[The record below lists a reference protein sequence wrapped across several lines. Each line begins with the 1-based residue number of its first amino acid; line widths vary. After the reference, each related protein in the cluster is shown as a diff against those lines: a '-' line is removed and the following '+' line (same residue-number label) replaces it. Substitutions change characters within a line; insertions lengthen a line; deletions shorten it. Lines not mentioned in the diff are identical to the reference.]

1 MKLLNGKYK
10 IRNRIMAAFLAV
22 TMLLTLVPTGQM
34 QVYAAGEGKVNVDSF
49 TVKVNGVPLENV
61 TEIKEGDKVLI
72 LCNWSLDDSDKTVDT
87 YKVDLSPM
95 LSNLKLVAGTPAT
108 VYDSELGAVG
118 TVTIDENGVAT
129 YVFTNDKF
137 LESTSRTGSS
147 TYDGVVT
154 STDKKND
161 NGKDVTFGIGTTK
174 KTVKYY
180 ADQKTSELNVQKSKS
195 SSAMLEN
202 GKLYQTF
209 EVTLSAKDGIVKG
222 ITLEDIAG
230 LGLTNL
236 SELKIKTVNGS
247 DVGVTVG
254 TSCSDMAQLNAV
266 LQGAVLAAG
275 ESITISYKMEVN
287 PSIYDKTSD
296 IEAFGNVVKAQ
307 YKDNRDNDKEK
318 ESNKVY
324 AEAKGPEMSKNS
336 VGDYDKTTGII
347 TWKVTVRLNDY
358 LEDFQKSGK
367 SIEDYITDI
376 VETPGT
382 GLEPAVKLTGI
393 TEESEGVY
401 SIVYTTAVTDEYKQ
415 RLENG
420 SYTFKNTI
428 TAKVNGTDVKASA
441 DKTVNAD
448 NRIEKT
454 CTGFDSTTRTLTWN
468 VTLNIPDN
476 VTDVVIRD
484 YVQEA
489 DRHVLQ
495 PTVTY
500 AGTTIVNSDTI
511 VDSSIVKSWESAWQ
525 GYSMALTDAFVSS
538 HAGQP
543 VTFTYTTVIQDGYVW
558 NNQTEFTNKAHLSY
572 KDAVLGDQNQE
583 ATATW
588 KDVNKQGIVLT
599 KKAIADNDKDSITYE
614 VKVDLSEMAS
624 LAAGDTVTITDVLP
638 DIMKF
643 DGNVTAK
650 LVYIHQ
656 YWEDSNHGSVSVTV
670 SDVTGANA
678 KDFSFTVTEQ
688 MVNAVADGKA
698 ATDWYKPTVII
709 SYTASIAD
717 ERSFVSAGKKESI
730 TNTVTGKKG
739 ETSLGTASATAELTP
754 KTVVKKTATYTADS
768 APDIKYEI
776 EINPNALTL
785 STNGKLTG
793 EDHLGTA
800 LTYNDDVEITEV
812 STGTVLTRGT
822 DYTVSISSD
831 KKKMI
836 VVVPDGKHLKLTYTA
851 KLNLRTYADETKNEH
866 LTDENSYNEF
876 SLSGFSSDQTKDRKS
891 YNQVAYTPKH
901 QTVSET
907 GSVTIKKFWT
917 NNGTYTALAG
927 SEFKIVQ
934 ASYDS
939 ATGKMVDGTV
949 IKDNI
954 VVGVDGTIKVEN
966 LRKDRIYALYE
977 TKAKEGFARRTD
989 PYYFIIDDDNS
1000 VTLPSGV
1007 IIEKF
1012 VEEENELEYE
1022 NQLEAKL
1029 TLTKA
1034 VENVE
1039 WDEVK
1044 NDITF
1049 TVKKGDLVVATISG
1063 ADMQKTGNG
1072 YETTI
1077 KQLEAGEYTI
1087 VETIATS
1094 GKTPKTITYKIDNSA
1109 VKSGQEVTGI
1119 VLTAGGTGTVTFTN
1133 TYEVKKGSLEITKT
1147 VTGDRNW
1154 EQVKN
1159 TMSFKVTDET
1169 GAEITG
1175 SPVAGTA
1182 FTETTPGSG
1191 IYHYVFNGL
1200 TAGKTYTVTE
1210 VLTGEDAAY
1219 ARTTTYTGAA
1229 SGTGET
1235 AVSAPISNAANV
1247 VVAFTNT
1254 YTKLQGSL
1262 EITKTVTGDRNWE
1275 QVKNT
1280 MSFKVTDET
1289 GAEITGSP
1297 VAGTAFTETTPG
1309 SGIYHYVFNGLTA
1322 GKTYTVTE
1330 VLTGED
1336 AAYARTTTYTGAASG
1351 TGETAVSAPISN
1363 AANVVVAFTNT
1374 YTKLQG
1380 SLEITKTVTGDR
1392 NWEQVKNTMSFK
1404 VTDETGAEIT
1414 GSPVAGTAFTETTP
1428 GSGIYHYVFNGL
1440 TAGKTY
1446 TVTEVLTGEDAAYAR
1461 TTTYTAAAS
1470 GTGETAVSTPINN
1483 TANTVVAFTNA
1494 YTAKTGEIEVTKKF
1508 GGSELPSNFETV
1520 TLTVENEA
1528 GTVVGS
1534 KTLAE
1539 IRSAAAAGTEGYAV
1553 TGSGAGAVYTW
1564 TLKDL
1569 PYGKYKVTETV
1580 TAANGYQCTARYQI
1594 NATAEKNY
1602 DGTVKPEVTV
1612 GAATQ
1617 KMAFTNTYTKLQG
1630 SLEITKT
1637 VTGDRNW
1644 EQVKNT
1650 MSFKVMDE
1658 TGAEITG
1665 SPVAGI
1671 AFTETTPGS
1680 GIYHY
1685 VFNGLT
1691 AGKTYTVTEVL
1702 TGEDAAYART
1712 TTYTGAASGT
1722 GETAVSAPI
1731 SNAANVVVAFTNT
1744 YTKLQG
1750 SLEITKTVTGDR
1762 NWEQVKNTMSFKVT
1776 DETGAEITGSP
1787 VAGTAFTETTPGSG
1801 IYHYVFNGLTAG
1813 KTYTVTEVLTGEDA
1827 AYARTTTYTA
1837 AAGGTG
1843 ETAVSAPISNAAN
1856 VVVAFTNAYTAKTG
1870 KIEVTK
1876 KFGGSE
1882 LPANFETVTLTV
1894 ENEAGTVVGSKTL
1907 AEIRSAAA
1915 AGTEGYAVTG
1925 SGAGAVYT
1933 WTLKD
1938 LPYGKYKVT
1947 ETVTAAN
1954 GYQCTAKYQINATAE
1969 KDYDSTAKPEVT
1981 VGAATQ
1987 KVVFTN
1993 AYTKLQGSLEITKT
2007 VTGDRNWEQVKNTMT
2022 FKVTDETGAE
2032 ITGSPV
2038 AGTAFT
2044 ETTPGSGIYHYVF
2057 NGLTAGK
2064 TYTVTEVLTGED
2076 AAYARTTT
2084 YTAAAGGTGETAVS
2098 APINNTANTVVAFT
2112 NAYTAKTGEIEVT
2125 KKFGG
2130 SELPSNFE
2138 TVTLTVE
2145 NEAGTVVGSKTL
2157 AEIRS
2162 AAAAGTEGYA
2172 VTGSGAG
2179 AVYTWTLKDLPY
2191 GKYTVTETVTAA
2203 NGYQCTARYQINAT
2217 AEKNYDGTVKPEV
2230 TVGAATQKVAFTNTY
2245 TKLQG
2250 SLEITKT
2257 VTGDRNWEQ
2266 VKNTMSFKVTDE
2278 TGAEITGSPV
2288 AGTAFTETTPGSGI
2302 YHYVFNGL
2310 TAGKTYT
2317 VTEVLTGEDAAYAR
2331 TTTYTAAAGGT
2342 GETAVSAPISNAANV
2357 VVAFTN
2363 TYTKKAGKLVI
2374 TKSVAGNVDKAKAE
2388 AAISF
2393 KVTRTAD
2400 GTSKTYKLSD
2410 FTYDTAGKIWKLELD
2425 TAPGGYQV
2433 EETRNVVGG
2442 FTLKKVQYEVDA
2454 SGKVD
2459 GSSVQVQVNDG
2470 ASIKVAFEN
2479 TYEKKTTTPS
2489 NPTTPP
2495 VTPTTPPSPQPPEPT
2510 PTDPGTPGTGDN
2522 SNLAFW
2528 FILFAV
2534 SGMGLVALAI
2544 SEKKNKKKQ

>member
-1247 VVAFTNT
+1247 VVAFTN
-1254 YTKLQGSL
+1254 
-1262 EITKTVTGDRNWE
+1262 
-1275 QVKNT
+1275 
-1280 MSFKVTDET
+1280 
-1289 GAEITGSP
+1289 
-1297 VAGTAFTETTPG
+1297 
-1309 SGIYHYVFNGLTA
+1309 
-1322 GKTYTVTE
+1322 
-1330 VLTGED
+1330 
-1336 AAYARTTTYTGAASG
+1336 
-1351 TGETAVSAPISN
+1351 
-1363 AANVVVAFTNT
+1363 
-1374 YTKLQG
+1374 
-1380 SLEITKTVTGDR
+1380 
-1392 NWEQVKNTMSFK
+1392 
-1404 VTDETGAEIT
+1404 
-1414 GSPVAGTAFTETTP
+1414 
-1428 GSGIYHYVFNGL
+1428 
-1440 TAGKTY
+1440 
-1446 TVTEVLTGEDAAYAR
+1446 
-1461 TTTYTAAAS
+1461 
-1470 GTGETAVSTPINN
+1470 
-1483 TANTVVAFTNA
+1483 
-1494 YTAKTGEIEVTKKF
+1494 
-1508 GGSELPSNFETV
+1508 
-1520 TLTVENEA
+1520 
-1528 GTVVGS
+1528 
-1534 KTLAE
+1534 
-1539 IRSAAAAGTEGYAV
+1539 
-1553 TGSGAGAVYTW
+1553 
-1564 TLKDL
+1564 
-1569 PYGKYKVTETV
+1569 
-1580 TAANGYQCTARYQI
+1580 
-1594 NATAEKNY
+1594 
-1602 DGTVKPEVTV
+1602 
-1612 GAATQ
+1612 
-1617 KMAFTNTYTKLQG
+1617 
-1630 SLEITKT
+1630 
-1637 VTGDRNW
+1637 
-1644 EQVKNT
+1644 
-1650 MSFKVMDE
+1650 
-1658 TGAEITG
+1658 
-1665 SPVAGI
+1665 
-1671 AFTETTPGS
+1671 
-1680 GIYHY
+1680 
-1685 VFNGLT
+1685 
-1691 AGKTYTVTEVL
+1691 
-1702 TGEDAAYART
+1702 
-1712 TTYTGAASGT
+1712 
-1722 GETAVSAPI
+1722 
-1731 SNAANVVVAFTNT
+1731 
-1744 YTKLQG
+1744 
-1750 SLEITKTVTGDR
+1750 
-1762 NWEQVKNTMSFKVT
+1762 
-1776 DETGAEITGSP
+1776 
-1787 VAGTAFTETTPGSG
+1787 
-1801 IYHYVFNGLTAG
+1801 
-1813 KTYTVTEVLTGEDA
+1813 
-1827 AYARTTTYTA
+1827 
-1837 AAGGTG
+1837 
-1843 ETAVSAPISNAAN
+1843 
-1856 VVVAFTNAYTAKTG
+1856 AYTAKTG

>member
-1 MKLLNGKYK
+1 MKLLNGTYK

-161 NGKDVTFGIGTTK
+161 NGKDVPFGIGTTK

-180 ADQKTSELNVQKSKS
+180 ADQKTSELNVQKSRP
-195 SSAMLEN
+195 SSAVMEN

-230 LGLTNL
+230 SGLTNL

-254 TSCSDMAQLNAV
+254 TAYSDMAQLNAA

-275 ESITISYKMEVN
+275 ESITISYKMEVD
-287 PSIYDKTSD
+287 PSIYTETSN
-296 IEAFGNVVKAQ
+296 IGKFGNIIKAN

-318 ESNKVY
+318 ESNLEY
-324 AEAKGPEMSKNS
+324 ADAKGPEMSKTAT
-336 VGDYDKTTGII
+336 DYDETTGVI
-347 TWKVTVRLNDY
+347 TWKVTIRLNDY

-367 SIEDYITDI
+367 SIENYITDI

-382 GLEPAVKLTGI
+382 GLNQAVKLTGI

-401 SIVYTTAVTDEYKQ
+401 SIVYTTSVTDEYKR

-448 NRIEKT
+448 KWIEKT
-454 CTGFDSTTRTLTWN
+454 CIGFDDTTRTLTWD
-468 VTLNIPDN
+468 VTLNIPND

-484 YVQEA
+484 YVQDA

-500 AGTTIVNSDTI
+500 AGTTIVNSGTI

-538 HAGQP
+538 HAGQLI
-543 VTFTYTTVIQDGYVW
+543 TFTYTSVIPDGYVW

-572 KDAVLGDQNQE
+572 KDAVLGNQNQE
-583 ATATW
+583 VEATW

-599 KKAIADNDKDSITYE
+599 KKAIADNDKDSIAYE

-643 DGNVTAK
+643 DGNATAK

-656 YWEDSNHGSVSVTV
+656 YWEDSNPGSVSVTV

-688 MVNAVADGKA
+688 MVNAVADGKT

-768 APDIKYEI
+768 APDIEYEI

-800 LTYNDDVEITEV
+800 LTYNDDIKITEV

-851 KLNLRTYADETKNEH
+851 KLNLRTYADETKNEY

-934 ASYDS
+934 VSYDA

-1000 VTLPSGV
+1000 VTLPSGIV
-1007 IIEKF
+1007 IKKF
-1012 VEEENELEYE
+1012 VEEENELKYE
-1022 NQLEAKL
+1022 NQLEAKI

-1034 VENVE
+1034 VENEE

-1109 VKSGQEVTGI
+1109 VKSGQEASGI
-1119 VLTAGGTGTVTFTN
+1119 VLTAGGTNTVAFTN

-1210 VLTGEDAAY
+1210 VLTGENTAYTRTTTYTAQTSGTGETAVSAPISDTANSVVAFINTYTAKTGEIEVTKKFGGSELPSNFETVTLTVENEAGTVVGSKTLAEIRSAAEAGTEGYAVTGSGAGAVYTWTLKDLPYGKYKVTETVTAANGYQCTAKYQINATAEKNYDGTVKPEVTVGAATQKVAFTNTYTKLQGSLEITKTVTGDRNWEQVKNTMSFKVTDETGAEITGSPVAGTAFTETTPGSGIYHYVFNGLTAGKTYTVTEVLIGEDAAY
-1219 ARTTTYTGAA
+1219 ARTTTYTAAA

-1235 AVSAPISNAANV
+1235 AVSAPISNATNV
-1247 VVAFTNT
+1247 VVAFTNAYTAKTGEIEVTKKFGGSELPSNFETVTLTVENEAGTVVGSKTLAEIRSAAEAGTEGYAVTGSGAGAVYTWTLKDLPYGKYKVTETVTAANGYQCTAKYQINATAEKNYDGTVKPEVTVGAATQKVAFTNT

-1336 AAYARTTTYTGAASG
+1336 AAYARTTTYTGAAGG
-1351 TGETAVSAPISN
+1351 TGETAVSAPIS
-1363 AANVVVAFTNT
+1363 
-1374 YTKLQG
+1374 
-1380 SLEITKTVTGDR
+1380 
-1392 NWEQVKNTMSFK
+1392 
-1404 VTDETGAEIT
+1404 
-1414 GSPVAGTAFTETTP
+1414 
-1428 GSGIYHYVFNGL
+1428 
-1440 TAGKTY
+1440 
-1446 TVTEVLTGEDAAYAR
+1446 
-1461 TTTYTAAAS
+1461 
-1470 GTGETAVSTPINN
+1470 N

-1539 IRSAAAAGTEGYAV
+1539 IRSAAE
-1553 TGSGAGAVYTW
+1553 
-1564 TLKDL
+1564 
-1569 PYGKYKVTETV
+1569 
-1580 TAANGYQCTARYQI
+1580 
-1594 NATAEKNY
+1594 
-1602 DGTVKPEVTV
+1602 
-1612 GAATQ
+1612 
-1617 KMAFTNTYTKLQG
+1617 
-1630 SLEITKT
+1630 
-1637 VTGDRNW
+1637 
-1644 EQVKNT
+1644 
-1650 MSFKVMDE
+1650 
-1658 TGAEITG
+1658 
-1665 SPVAGI
+1665 
-1671 AFTETTPGS
+1671 
-1680 GIYHY
+1680 
-1685 VFNGLT
+1685 
-1691 AGKTYTVTEVL
+1691 
-1702 TGEDAAYART
+1702 
-1712 TTYTGAASGT
+1712 
-1722 GETAVSAPI
+1722 
-1731 SNAANVVVAFTNT
+1731 
-1744 YTKLQG
+1744 
-1750 SLEITKTVTGDR
+1750 
-1762 NWEQVKNTMSFKVT
+1762 
-1776 DETGAEITGSP
+1776 
-1787 VAGTAFTETTPGSG
+1787 
-1801 IYHYVFNGLTAG
+1801 
-1813 KTYTVTEVLTGEDA
+1813 
-1827 AYARTTTYTA
+1827 
-1837 AAGGTG
+1837 
-1843 ETAVSAPISNAAN
+1843 
-1856 VVVAFTNAYTAKTG
+1856 
-1870 KIEVTK
+1870 
-1876 KFGGSE
+1876 
-1882 LPANFETVTLTV
+1882 
-1894 ENEAGTVVGSKTL
+1894 
-1907 AEIRSAAA
+1907 

-1954 GYQCTAKYQINATAE
+1954 GYQCTAK
-1969 KDYDSTAKPEVT
+1969 
-1981 VGAATQ
+1981 
-1987 KVVFTN
+1987 
-1993 AYTKLQGSLEITKT
+1993 
-2007 VTGDRNWEQVKNTMT
+2007 
-2022 FKVTDETGAE
+2022 
-2032 ITGSPV
+2032 
-2038 AGTAFT
+2038 
-2044 ETTPGSGIYHYVF
+2044 
-2057 NGLTAGK
+2057 
-2064 TYTVTEVLTGED
+2064 
-2076 AAYARTTT
+2076 
-2084 YTAAAGGTGETAVS
+2084 
-2098 APINNTANTVVAFT
+2098 
-2112 NAYTAKTGEIEVT
+2112 
-2125 KKFGG
+2125 
-2130 SELPSNFE
+2130 
-2138 TVTLTVE
+2138 
-2145 NEAGTVVGSKTL
+2145 
-2157 AEIRS
+2157 
-2162 AAAAGTEGYA
+2162 
-2172 VTGSGAG
+2172 
-2179 AVYTWTLKDLPY
+2179 
-2191 GKYTVTETVTAA
+2191 
-2203 NGYQCTARYQINAT
+2203 YQINAT

-2342 GETAVSAPISNAANV
+2342 GETAVSAPISNGANV

-2393 KVTRTAD
+2393 KVTKTAD

-2433 EETRNVVGG
+2433 EETRNAVGG

-2459 GSSVQVQVNDG
+2459 GSSVQVQIYDG
-2470 ASIKVAFEN
+2470 ASTKVAFEN

-2489 NPTTPP
+2489 NPMTPP

-2522 SNLAFW
+2522 SNLALW

-2534 SGMGLVALAI
+2534 SGMGLSALAI
-2544 SEKKNKKKQ
+2544 SDKKNKKKQ

>member
-49 TVKVNGVPLENV
+49 AVKVNGVPLENV

-154 STDKKND
+154 SADKKND
-161 NGKDVTFGIGTTK
+161 NGKDVPFGIGTTK

-336 VGDYDKTTGII
+336 VGEYDKTTGII

-441 DKTVNAD
+441 DKTVNVG

-543 VTFTYTTVIQDGYVW
+543 VTFTYTTVIPDGYVW

-572 KDAVLGDQNQE
+572 KDAVLGEQNQE
-583 ATATW
+583 AEATW
-588 KDVNKQGIVLT
+588 KDMNKQGIVLT
-599 KKAIADNDKDSITYE
+599 KKAIADNDKDSIAYE

-643 DGNVTAK
+643 DGNATAR
-650 LVYIHQ
+650 LVYIHKH
-656 YWEDSNHGSVSVTV
+656 WEDSNPGAVSVIT

-678 KDFSFTVTEQ
+678 KDFSFIVTEQ
-688 MVNAVADGKA
+688 MVNAVADGKT

-776 EINPNALTL
+776 EINPNELTL

-1063 ADMQKTGNG
+1063 ADMQKKGNG

-1087 VETIATS
+1087 VENIATS

-1109 VKSGQEVTGI
+1109 VKSGQEASGI

-1210 VLTGEDAAY
+1210 VLA
-1219 ARTTTYTGAA
+1219 
-1229 SGTGET
+1229 
-1235 AVSAPISNAANV
+1235 
-1247 VVAFTNT
+1247 
-1254 YTKLQGSL
+1254 
-1262 EITKTVTGDRNWE
+1262 
-1275 QVKNT
+1275 
-1280 MSFKVTDET
+1280 
-1289 GAEITGSP
+1289 
-1297 VAGTAFTETTPG
+1297 
-1309 SGIYHYVFNGLTA
+1309 
-1322 GKTYTVTE
+1322 
-1330 VLTGED
+1330 
-1336 AAYARTTTYTGAASG
+1336 
-1351 TGETAVSAPISN
+1351 
-1363 AANVVVAFTNT
+1363 
-1374 YTKLQG
+1374 
-1380 SLEITKTVTGDR
+1380 
-1392 NWEQVKNTMSFK
+1392 
-1404 VTDETGAEIT
+1404 
-1414 GSPVAGTAFTETTP
+1414 
-1428 GSGIYHYVFNGL
+1428 
-1440 TAGKTY
+1440 
-1446 TVTEVLTGEDAAYAR
+1446 
-1461 TTTYTAAAS
+1461 
-1470 GTGETAVSTPINN
+1470 
-1483 TANTVVAFTNA
+1483 
-1494 YTAKTGEIEVTKKF
+1494 
-1508 GGSELPSNFETV
+1508 
-1520 TLTVENEA
+1520 
-1528 GTVVGS
+1528 
-1534 KTLAE
+1534 
-1539 IRSAAAAGTEGYAV
+1539 
-1553 TGSGAGAVYTW
+1553 
-1564 TLKDL
+1564 
-1569 PYGKYKVTETV
+1569 
-1580 TAANGYQCTARYQI
+1580 
-1594 NATAEKNY
+1594 
-1602 DGTVKPEVTV
+1602 
-1612 GAATQ
+1612 
-1617 KMAFTNTYTKLQG
+1617 
-1630 SLEITKT
+1630 
-1637 VTGDRNW
+1637 
-1644 EQVKNT
+1644 
-1650 MSFKVMDE
+1650 
-1658 TGAEITG
+1658 
-1665 SPVAGI
+1665 
-1671 AFTETTPGS
+1671 
-1680 GIYHY
+1680 
-1685 VFNGLT
+1685 
-1691 AGKTYTVTEVL
+1691 
-1702 TGEDAAYART
+1702 
-1712 TTYTGAASGT
+1712 
-1722 GETAVSAPI
+1722 
-1731 SNAANVVVAFTNT
+1731 
-1744 YTKLQG
+1744 
-1750 SLEITKTVTGDR
+1750 
-1762 NWEQVKNTMSFKVT
+1762 
-1776 DETGAEITGSP
+1776 
-1787 VAGTAFTETTPGSG
+1787 
-1801 IYHYVFNGLTAG
+1801 
-1813 KTYTVTEVLTGEDA
+1813 
-1827 AYARTTTYTA
+1827 
-1837 AAGGTG
+1837 
-1843 ETAVSAPISNAAN
+1843 
-1856 VVVAFTNAYTAKTG
+1856 
-1870 KIEVTK
+1870 
-1876 KFGGSE
+1876 
-1882 LPANFETVTLTV
+1882 
-1894 ENEAGTVVGSKTL
+1894 
-1907 AEIRSAAA
+1907 
-1915 AGTEGYAVTG
+1915 
-1925 SGAGAVYT
+1925 
-1933 WTLKD
+1933 
-1938 LPYGKYKVT
+1938 
-1947 ETVTAAN
+1947 
-1954 GYQCTAKYQINATAE
+1954 
-1969 KDYDSTAKPEVT
+1969 
-1981 VGAATQ
+1981 
-1987 KVVFTN
+1987 
-1993 AYTKLQGSLEITKT
+1993 
-2007 VTGDRNWEQVKNTMT
+2007 
-2022 FKVTDETGAE
+2022 
-2032 ITGSPV
+2032 
-2038 AGTAFT
+2038 
-2044 ETTPGSGIYHYVF
+2044 
-2057 NGLTAGK
+2057 
-2064 TYTVTEVLTGED
+2064 GED

-2162 AAAAGTEGYA
+2162 AAEAGTEGYA

-2363 TYTKKAGKLVI
+2363 AYTAKTGEIEVTKKFGGSELPSNFETVTLTVENEAGTVVGTKTLAEIRSAAAAGTEGYAVTGSGAGAVYTWTLKDLPYGKYKVTETVTAANGYQCTARYQINATAEKHYDGTVKPEVTVGAATQKMAFTNTYTKLQGSLEITKTVTGDRNWEQVKNTMSFKVTDESGAEITGSPVAGTALTETTPGSGIYHYVFNGLTAGKTYTVTEVLTGEDAAYARTTTYTAAAGGTGETAVSAPISNTANVVVAFTNTYTKLQGSLEITKTVTGDRNWEQVKNTMSFKVTDETGAEITGSPVAGTAFTETTPGSGIYHYVFNGLTAGKTYTVTEVLTGEDAAYARTTTYTAAAGGTGETAVSAPISNGANVVVAFTNTYTKKTGKLVI

-2433 EETRNVVGG
+2433 EETRNAVGG

-2479 TYEKKTTTPS
+2479 TYVKKTTTPS

-2522 SNLAFW
+2522 SNLALW
-2528 FILFAV
+2528 FILFVV
-2534 SGMGLVALAI
+2534 SGMGLAALAI

>member
-49 TVKVNGVPLENV
+49 AVKVNGVPLENV

-154 STDKKND
+154 SADKKND
-161 NGKDVTFGIGTTK
+161 NGKDVPFGIGTTK

-336 VGDYDKTTGII
+336 VGEYDKTTGII

-367 SIEDYITDI
+367 SIEEYITDI

-441 DKTVNAD
+441 DKTVNVG

-543 VTFTYTTVIQDGYVW
+543 VTFTYTTVIPDGYVW

-583 ATATW
+583 AEATW
-588 KDVNKQGIVLT
+588 KDMNKQGIVLT
-599 KKAIADNDKDSITYE
+599 KKAIADNDKDSIAYE

-643 DGNVTAK
+643 DGNATAR
-650 LVYIHQ
+650 LVYIHKH
-656 YWEDSNHGSVSVTV
+656 WEDSNPGAVSVIT

-678 KDFSFTVTEQ
+678 KDFSFIVTEQ
-688 MVNAVADGKA
+688 MVNAVADGKT

-776 EINPNALTL
+776 EINPNELTL

-1063 ADMQKTGNG
+1063 ADMQKKGNG

-1077 KQLEAGEYTI
+1077 KQLEAGEYT
-1087 VETIATS
+1087 VTETIAVG
-1094 GKTPKTITYKIDNSA
+1094 GKSPETVTYKVGVTA
-1109 VKSGQEVTGI
+1109 AKTGQEATGI
-1119 VLTAGGTGTVTFTN
+1119 VLTAGGTGTVAFTN

-1154 EQVKN
+1154 EQVK
-1159 TMSFKVTDET
+1159 D
-1169 GAEITG
+1169 
-1175 SPVAGTA
+1175 
-1182 FTETTPGSG
+1182 
-1191 IYHYVFNGL
+1191 
-1200 TAGKTYTVTE
+1200 
-1210 VLTGEDAAY
+1210 
-1219 ARTTTYTGAA
+1219 
-1229 SGTGET
+1229 
-1235 AVSAPISNAANV
+1235 
-1247 VVAFTNT
+1247 
-1254 YTKLQGSL
+1254 
-1262 EITKTVTGDRNWE
+1262 
-1275 QVKNT
+1275 
-1280 MSFKVTDET
+1280 
-1289 GAEITGSP
+1289 
-1297 VAGTAFTETTPG
+1297 
-1309 SGIYHYVFNGLTA
+1309 
-1322 GKTYTVTE
+1322 
-1330 VLTGED
+1330 
-1336 AAYARTTTYTGAASG
+1336 
-1351 TGETAVSAPISN
+1351 
-1363 AANVVVAFTNT
+1363 
-1374 YTKLQG
+1374 
-1380 SLEITKTVTGDR
+1380 
-1392 NWEQVKNTMSFK
+1392 
-1404 VTDETGAEIT
+1404 
-1414 GSPVAGTAFTETTP
+1414 
-1428 GSGIYHYVFNGL
+1428 
-1440 TAGKTY
+1440 
-1446 TVTEVLTGEDAAYAR
+1446 
-1461 TTTYTAAAS
+1461 
-1470 GTGETAVSTPINN
+1470 
-1483 TANTVVAFTNA
+1483 
-1494 YTAKTGEIEVTKKF
+1494 
-1508 GGSELPSNFETV
+1508 
-1520 TLTVENEA
+1520 
-1528 GTVVGS
+1528 
-1534 KTLAE
+1534 
-1539 IRSAAAAGTEGYAV
+1539 
-1553 TGSGAGAVYTW
+1553 
-1564 TLKDL
+1564 
-1569 PYGKYKVTETV
+1569 
-1580 TAANGYQCTARYQI
+1580 
-1594 NATAEKNY
+1594 
-1602 DGTVKPEVTV
+1602 
-1612 GAATQ
+1612 
-1617 KMAFTNTYTKLQG
+1617 
-1630 SLEITKT
+1630 
-1637 VTGDRNW
+1637 
-1644 EQVKNT
+1644 
-1650 MSFKVMDE
+1650 
-1658 TGAEITG
+1658 
-1665 SPVAGI
+1665 
-1671 AFTETTPGS
+1671 
-1680 GIYHY
+1680 
-1685 VFNGLT
+1685 
-1691 AGKTYTVTEVL
+1691 
-1702 TGEDAAYART
+1702 
-1712 TTYTGAASGT
+1712 
-1722 GETAVSAPI
+1722 
-1731 SNAANVVVAFTNT
+1731 
-1744 YTKLQG
+1744 
-1750 SLEITKTVTGDR
+1750 
-1762 NWEQVKNTMSFKVT
+1762 TMSFKVT

-1870 KIEVTK
+1870 EIEVTK

-1882 LPANFETVTLTV
+1882 LPSNFETVTLTV
-1894 ENEAGTVVGSKTL
+1894 ENEAGTVVRSKTL

-1947 ETVTAAN
+1947 ETVTAAT
-1954 GYQCTAKYQINATAE
+1954 GYQCTARYQINATAE
-1969 KDYDSTAKPEVT
+1969 KNYDGTVKPEVT

-1987 KVVFTN
+1987 KVAFTN
-1993 AYTKLQGSLEITKT
+1993 TYTKLQGSLEITKT
-2007 VTGDRNWEQVKNTMT
+2007 VTGDRNWEQVKNTMS
-2022 FKVTDETGAE
+2022 FKVTDEDGNE
-2032 ITGSPV
+2032 IPSSPV

-2057 NGLTAGK
+2057 NGLTVGK
-2064 TYTVTEVLTGED
+2064 TYTVTEVLAGED

-2191 GKYTVTETVTAA
+2191 GKYKVTETVTAA
-2203 NGYQCTARYQINAT
+2203 TGYQCTARYQINAT

-2342 GETAVSAPISNAANV
+2342 GETAVSAPINNGANVVVAFTNTYTKLQGSLEITKTVTGDRNWEQVRNTMSFKVTDESGAEITGSPVAGTAFTETTPGSGIYHYVFNGLTVGKTYTVTEVLAGEDAAYARTTTYTAAASGTGETAVSAPISNGANV

-2433 EETRNVVGG
+2433 EETRNAVGG

-2522 SNLAFW
+2522 SNLALW

-2534 SGMGLVALAI
+2534 SGMGLAALAI

>member
-1 MKLLNGKYK
+1 MKLLNGTYK

-161 NGKDVTFGIGTTK
+161 NGKDVPFGIGTTK

-180 ADQKTSELNVQKSKS
+180 ADQKTSELNVQKSRP
-195 SSAMLEN
+195 SSAVMEN

-230 LGLTNL
+230 SGLTNL

-254 TSCSDMAQLNAV
+254 TAYSDMVQLNTA

-275 ESITISYKMEVN
+275 ESITISYKMEVD
-287 PSIYDKTSD
+287 PSIYTETSN
-296 IEAFGNVVKAQ
+296 IGKFGNIIKAN

-318 ESNKVY
+318 ESNLEY
-324 AEAKGPEMSKNS
+324 ADAKGPEMSKTAT
-336 VGDYDKTTGII
+336 DYDETTGVI
-347 TWKVTVRLNDY
+347 TWKVTIRLNDY

-367 SIEDYITDI
+367 SIENYITDI

-382 GLEPAVKLTGI
+382 GLNQAVKLTGI

-401 SIVYTTAVTDEYKQ
+401 SIVYTTSVTDEYKR

-448 NRIEKT
+448 KWIEKT
-454 CTGFDSTTRTLTWN
+454 CIGFDDTTRTLTWD
-468 VTLNIPDN
+468 VTLNIPND

-484 YVQEA
+484 YVQDA

-500 AGTTIVNSDTI
+500 AGTTIVNSGTI

-538 HAGQP
+538 HAGQLI
-543 VTFTYTTVIQDGYVW
+543 TFTYTSVIPDGYVW

-599 KKAIADNDKDSITYE
+599 KKAIADNDKDSIAYE

-643 DGNVTAK
+643 DGNATAK

-656 YWEDSNHGSVSVTV
+656 YWEDSNPGSVSVTV

-688 MVNAVADGKA
+688 MVNAVADGKT

-768 APDIKYEI
+768 APDIEYEI

-800 LTYNDDVEITEV
+800 LTYNDDIKITEV

-851 KLNLRTYADETKNEH
+851 KVNLRTYADETRNEH

-934 ASYDS
+934 VSYDA

-1029 TLTKA
+1029 TLTKV
-1034 VENVE
+1034 VENAE

-1109 VKSGQEVTGI
+1109 VKSGQEASGI
-1119 VLTAGGTGTVTFTN
+1119 VLTAGGTNTVAFTN

-1159 TMSFKVTDET
+1159 TMSYKVTDESGVEITGSPVAGTAFTETTPGSGIYHYVFNGLTAGKTYTVTEVLSGEDTAYTRITTYTAQAGGTGETAVSAPISNAANVVVAFTNAYTAKTGEIEVTKKFGGSELPSNFETVTLTVENEAGTVVGSKTLAEIRSAAAAGTEGYAVTGSGAGAVYTWTLKDLPYGKYKVTETVMAANGYQCTAKYQINATAEKNYDGTVKPEVTVGAATQKVAFTNTYTKLQGSLEITKTVTGDRNWEQVKNTMSFKVMDET

-1210 VLTGEDAAY
+1210 VLAGEDTAY
-1219 ARTTTYTGAA
+1219 TRTTTYTAQT

-1235 AVSAPISNAANV
+1235 AVSAPISNTANT

-1280 MSFKVTDET
+1280 MSFKVMDET

-1330 VLTGED
+1330 ALTGED
-1336 AAYARTTTYTGAASG
+1336 
-1351 TGETAVSAPISN
+1351 V
-1363 AANVVVAFTNT
+1363 
-1374 YTKLQG
+1374 
-1380 SLEITKTVTGDR
+1380 
-1392 NWEQVKNTMSFK
+1392 
-1404 VTDETGAEIT
+1404 
-1414 GSPVAGTAFTETTP
+1414 
-1428 GSGIYHYVFNGL
+1428 
-1440 TAGKTY
+1440 
-1446 TVTEVLTGEDAAYAR
+1446 AYAR

-1470 GTGETAVSTPINN
+1470 GTGETAVSAPISN

-1580 TAANGYQCTARYQI
+1580 TAAT
-1594 NATAEKNY
+1594 
-1602 DGTVKPEVTV
+1602 
-1612 GAATQ
+1612 
-1617 KMAFTNTYTKLQG
+1617 
-1630 SLEITKT
+1630 
-1637 VTGDRNW
+1637 
-1644 EQVKNT
+1644 
-1650 MSFKVMDE
+1650 
-1658 TGAEITG
+1658 
-1665 SPVAGI
+1665 
-1671 AFTETTPGS
+1671 
-1680 GIYHY
+1680 
-1685 VFNGLT
+1685 
-1691 AGKTYTVTEVL
+1691 
-1702 TGEDAAYART
+1702 
-1712 TTYTGAASGT
+1712 
-1722 GETAVSAPI
+1722 
-1731 SNAANVVVAFTNT
+1731 
-1744 YTKLQG
+1744 
-1750 SLEITKTVTGDR
+1750 
-1762 NWEQVKNTMSFKVT
+1762 
-1776 DETGAEITGSP
+1776 
-1787 VAGTAFTETTPGSG
+1787 
-1801 IYHYVFNGLTAG
+1801 
-1813 KTYTVTEVLTGEDA
+1813 
-1827 AYARTTTYTA
+1827 
-1837 AAGGTG
+1837 
-1843 ETAVSAPISNAAN
+1843 
-1856 VVVAFTNAYTAKTG
+1856 
-1870 KIEVTK
+1870 
-1876 KFGGSE
+1876 
-1882 LPANFETVTLTV
+1882 
-1894 ENEAGTVVGSKTL
+1894 
-1907 AEIRSAAA
+1907 
-1915 AGTEGYAVTG
+1915 
-1925 SGAGAVYT
+1925 
-1933 WTLKD
+1933 
-1938 LPYGKYKVT
+1938 
-1947 ETVTAAN
+1947 

-1981 VGAATQ
+1981 VGDATQ
-1987 KVVFTN
+1987 KVSFTN
-1993 AYTKLQGSLEITKT
+1993 TYTKLQGGLEIIKR
-2007 VTGDRNWEQVKNTMT
+2007 VHGDLNWEQVKNTIS
-2022 FKVTDETGAE
+2022 FKITNEDGNE
-2032 ITGSPV
+2032 IPGSPV

-2044 ETTPGSGIYHYVF
+2044 ETTPGSGIYYYEI
-2057 NGLTAGK
+2057 NGLIVGK
-2064 TYTVTEVLTGED
+2064 AYTVTEVLTGED
-2076 AAYARTTT
+2076 EAYSRTTT
-2084 YTAAAGGTGETAVS
+2084 YVAATRGTGETAVS
-2098 APINNTANTVVAFT
+2098 VPVQDSMYSVVTF
-2112 NAYTAKTGEIEVT
+2112 
-2125 KKFGG
+2125 
-2130 SELPSNFE
+2130 
-2138 TVTLTVE
+2138 
-2145 NEAGTVVGSKTL
+2145 
-2157 AEIRS
+2157 
-2162 AAAAGTEGYA
+2162 
-2172 VTGSGAG
+2172 
-2179 AVYTWTLKDLPY
+2179 D
-2191 GKYTVTETVTAA
+2191 
-2203 NGYQCTARYQINAT
+2203 
-2217 AEKNYDGTVKPEV
+2217 
-2230 TVGAATQKVAFTNTY
+2230 
-2245 TKLQG
+2245 
-2250 SLEITKT
+2250 
-2257 VTGDRNWEQ
+2257 
-2266 VKNTMSFKVTDE
+2266 
-2278 TGAEITGSPV
+2278 
-2288 AGTAFTETTPGSGI
+2288 
-2302 YHYVFNGL
+2302 
-2310 TAGKTYT
+2310 
-2317 VTEVLTGEDAAYAR
+2317 
-2331 TTTYTAAAGGT
+2331 
-2342 GETAVSAPISNAANV
+2342 
-2357 VVAFTN
+2357 N
-2363 TYTKKAGKLVI
+2363 TYTKKTGKLVI

-2393 KVTRTAD
+2393 KVTKNAD

-2425 TAPGGYQV
+2425 TVPGGYQV
-2433 EETRNVVGG
+2433 EETRNAVGG

-2470 ASIKVAFEN
+2470 ASTKVAFEN
-2479 TYEKKTTTPS
+2479 TYVKKTTTPS

-2510 PTDPGTPGTGDN
+2510 PADPGTPGTGDN
-2522 SNLAFW
+2522 SNLAIW
-2528 FILFAV
+2528 FILFAI
-2534 SGMGLVALAI
+2534 SGMGLAALAI
-2544 SEKKNKKKQ
+2544 SDKKNKKKQ

>member
-1 MKLLNGKYK
+1 MKLLNGTYK

-161 NGKDVTFGIGTTK
+161 NGKDVPFGIGTTK

-180 ADQKTSELNVQKSKS
+180 ADQKTSELNVQKSRP
-195 SSAMLEN
+195 SSAVMEN

-230 LGLTNL
+230 SGLTNL

-254 TSCSDMAQLNAV
+254 TAYSDMAQLNTA

-275 ESITISYKMEVN
+275 ESITISYKMEVD
-287 PSIYDKTSD
+287 PSIYTETSN
-296 IEAFGNVVKAQ
+296 IGKFGNIIKAN

-318 ESNKVY
+318 ESNLEY
-324 AEAKGPEMSKNS
+324 ADAKGPEMSKTAT
-336 VGDYDKTTGII
+336 DYDETTGVI
-347 TWKVTVRLNDY
+347 TWKVTIRLNDY

-367 SIEDYITDI
+367 SIENYITDI

-382 GLEPAVKLTGI
+382 GLNQAVKLTGI

-401 SIVYTTAVTDEYKQ
+401 SIVYTTSVTDEYKR

-448 NRIEKT
+448 KWIEKT
-454 CTGFDSTTRTLTWN
+454 CIGFDDTTRTLTWD
-468 VTLNIPDN
+468 VTLNIPND

-484 YVQEA
+484 YVQDA

-500 AGTTIVNSDTI
+500 AGTTIVNSGTI

-538 HAGQP
+538 HAGQLI
-543 VTFTYTTVIQDGYVW
+543 TFTYTSVIPDGYVW

-599 KKAIADNDKDSITYE
+599 KKAIADNDKDSIAYE

-643 DGNVTAK
+643 DGNATAK

-656 YWEDSNHGSVSVTV
+656 YWEDSNPGSVSVTV

-730 TNTVTGKKG
+730 TNNVTGKKG

-768 APDIKYEI
+768 APDIEYEI

-785 STNGKLTG
+785 SANGKLTG

-800 LTYNDDVEITEV
+800 LTYNDDIKITEV

-851 KLNLRTYADETKNEH
+851 KLNLRTYADETKNEY

-934 ASYDS
+934 VSYDA

-1000 VTLPSGV
+1000 VTLPSGI

-1022 NQLEAKL
+1022 NQPEAKI

-1034 VENVE
+1034 VENEE

-1109 VKSGQEVTGI
+1109 VKSGQEATGI
-1119 VLTAGGTGTVTFTN
+1119 VLTAGGTNTVAFTN

-1210 VLTGEDAAY
+1210 VLTGEDTAY
-1219 ARTTTYTGAA
+1219 TRTTTYTAQT

-1235 AVSAPISNAANV
+1235 AVSAPIS
-1247 VVAFTNT
+1247 
-1254 YTKLQGSL
+1254 
-1262 EITKTVTGDRNWE
+1262 
-1275 QVKNT
+1275 
-1280 MSFKVTDET
+1280 
-1289 GAEITGSP
+1289 
-1297 VAGTAFTETTPG
+1297 
-1309 SGIYHYVFNGLTA
+1309 
-1322 GKTYTVTE
+1322 
-1330 VLTGED
+1330 
-1336 AAYARTTTYTGAASG
+1336 
-1351 TGETAVSAPISN
+1351 
-1363 AANVVVAFTNT
+1363 
-1374 YTKLQG
+1374 
-1380 SLEITKTVTGDR
+1380 
-1392 NWEQVKNTMSFK
+1392 
-1404 VTDETGAEIT
+1404 
-1414 GSPVAGTAFTETTP
+1414 
-1428 GSGIYHYVFNGL
+1428 
-1440 TAGKTY
+1440 
-1446 TVTEVLTGEDAAYAR
+1446 
-1461 TTTYTAAAS
+1461 
-1470 GTGETAVSTPINN
+1470 N

-1580 TAANGYQCTARYQI
+1580 TAANGYQCTA
-1594 NATAEKNY
+1594 K
-1602 DGTVKPEVTV
+1602 
-1612 GAATQ
+1612 
-1617 KMAFTNTYTKLQG
+1617 
-1630 SLEITKT
+1630 
-1637 VTGDRNW
+1637 
-1644 EQVKNT
+1644 
-1650 MSFKVMDE
+1650 
-1658 TGAEITG
+1658 
-1665 SPVAGI
+1665 
-1671 AFTETTPGS
+1671 
-1680 GIYHY
+1680 
-1685 VFNGLT
+1685 
-1691 AGKTYTVTEVL
+1691 
-1702 TGEDAAYART
+1702 
-1712 TTYTGAASGT
+1712 
-1722 GETAVSAPI
+1722 
-1731 SNAANVVVAFTNT
+1731 
-1744 YTKLQG
+1744 
-1750 SLEITKTVTGDR
+1750 
-1762 NWEQVKNTMSFKVT
+1762 
-1776 DETGAEITGSP
+1776 
-1787 VAGTAFTETTPGSG
+1787 
-1801 IYHYVFNGLTAG
+1801 
-1813 KTYTVTEVLTGEDA
+1813 
-1827 AYARTTTYTA
+1827 
-1837 AAGGTG
+1837 
-1843 ETAVSAPISNAAN
+1843 
-1856 VVVAFTNAYTAKTG
+1856 
-1870 KIEVTK
+1870 
-1876 KFGGSE
+1876 
-1882 LPANFETVTLTV
+1882 
-1894 ENEAGTVVGSKTL
+1894 
-1907 AEIRSAAA
+1907 
-1915 AGTEGYAVTG
+1915 
-1925 SGAGAVYT
+1925 
-1933 WTLKD
+1933 
-1938 LPYGKYKVT
+1938 
-1947 ETVTAAN
+1947 
-1954 GYQCTAKYQINATAE
+1954 
-1969 KDYDSTAKPEVT
+1969 
-1981 VGAATQ
+1981 
-1987 KVVFTN
+1987 
-1993 AYTKLQGSLEITKT
+1993 
-2007 VTGDRNWEQVKNTMT
+2007 
-2022 FKVTDETGAE
+2022 
-2032 ITGSPV
+2032 
-2038 AGTAFT
+2038 
-2044 ETTPGSGIYHYVF
+2044 
-2057 NGLTAGK
+2057 
-2064 TYTVTEVLTGED
+2064 
-2076 AAYARTTT
+2076 
-2084 YTAAAGGTGETAVS
+2084 
-2098 APINNTANTVVAFT
+2098 
-2112 NAYTAKTGEIEVT
+2112 
-2125 KKFGG
+2125 
-2130 SELPSNFE
+2130 
-2138 TVTLTVE
+2138 
-2145 NEAGTVVGSKTL
+2145 
-2157 AEIRS
+2157 
-2162 AAAAGTEGYA
+2162 
-2172 VTGSGAG
+2172 
-2179 AVYTWTLKDLPY
+2179 
-2191 GKYTVTETVTAA
+2191 
-2203 NGYQCTARYQINAT
+2203 YQINAT

-2317 VTEVLTGEDAAYAR
+2317 VTEVLTGEDTAYTR
-2331 TTTYTAAAGGT
+2331 TTTYTAQTSGT
-2342 GETAVSAPISNAANV
+2342 GETAVSAPISNTANT

-2363 TYTKKAGKLVI
+2363 TYTKLQGSLEITKTVTGDRNWEQVKNTMSFKVTDETGAEITGSPVAGTAFTETTPGSGIYHYVFNGLTAGKTYTVTEVLTGEDTAYTRTTTYTAQTSGTGETAVSAPISNTANTVVAFTNAYTAKTGEIEVTKKFGGSELPSNFETVTLTVENEAGTVVGSKTLAEIRSAAAAGTEGYAVTGSGAGAVYTWTLKDLPYGKYKVTETVTAANGYQCTAKYQINATAEKNYDGTVKPEVTVGAATQKVAFTNTYTKLQGSLEITKTVTGDRNWEQVKNTMSFKVTDETGAEITGSPVAGTAFTETTPGSGIYHYVFNGLTAGKTYTVTEVLTGEDTAYTRTTTYTAQTSGTGETAVSAPISNTANTVVAFTNAYTAKTGEIEVTKKFGGSELPSNFETVTLTVENEAGTVVGSKTLAEIRSAAAAGTEGYAVTGSGAGAVYTWTLKDLPYGKYKVTETVTAATGYQCTAKYQINATAEKYYDSTAKPEVTVGDATQKVSFTNTYTKLQGGLEIIKRVHGDLNWEQVKNTISFKITNEDGNEIPGSPVAGTAFTETTPGSGIYYYEINGLIVGKAYTVTEVLTGEDEAYSRTTTYVAATRGTGETAVSVPVQDSMYSVVTFDNTYTKKTGKLVI
-2374 TKSVAGNVDKAKAE
+2374 TKSVAGNVEKAKAE

-2393 KVTRTAD
+2393 KVTKNAD

-2425 TAPGGYQV
+2425 TVPGGYQV
-2433 EETRNVVGG
+2433 EETRNAVGG

-2470 ASIKVAFEN
+2470 ASTKVAFEN
-2479 TYEKKTTTPS
+2479 TYVKKTTTPS

-2510 PTDPGTPGTGDN
+2510 PADPGTPGTGDN
-2522 SNLAFW
+2522 SNLAIW
-2528 FILFAV
+2528 FILFAI
-2534 SGMGLVALAI
+2534 SGMGLAALAI
-2544 SEKKNKKKQ
+2544 SDKKNKKKQ

>member
-1461 TTTYTAAAS
+1461 TTTYTAAA
-1470 GTGETAVSTPINN
+1470 G
-1483 TANTVVAFTNA
+1483 
-1494 YTAKTGEIEVTKKF
+1494 
-1508 GGSELPSNFETV
+1508 
-1520 TLTVENEA
+1520 
-1528 GTVVGS
+1528 
-1534 KTLAE
+1534 
-1539 IRSAAAAGTEGYAV
+1539 
-1553 TGSGAGAVYTW
+1553 
-1564 TLKDL
+1564 
-1569 PYGKYKVTETV
+1569 
-1580 TAANGYQCTARYQI
+1580 
-1594 NATAEKNY
+1594 
-1602 DGTVKPEVTV
+1602 
-1612 GAATQ
+1612 
-1617 KMAFTNTYTKLQG
+1617 
-1630 SLEITKT
+1630 
-1637 VTGDRNW
+1637 
-1644 EQVKNT
+1644 
-1650 MSFKVMDE
+1650 
-1658 TGAEITG
+1658 
-1665 SPVAGI
+1665 
-1671 AFTETTPGS
+1671 
-1680 GIYHY
+1680 
-1685 VFNGLT
+1685 
-1691 AGKTYTVTEVL
+1691 
-1702 TGEDAAYART
+1702 
-1712 TTYTGAASGT
+1712 GT

-1731 SNAANVVVAFTNT
+1731 GNGANVVVAFTNT

>member
-1 MKLLNGKYK
+1 MKLLNGTYK

-161 NGKDVTFGIGTTK
+161 NGKDVPFGIGTTK

-180 ADQKTSELNVQKSKS
+180 ADQKTSELNVQKSRP
-195 SSAMLEN
+195 SSAVMEN

-254 TSCSDMAQLNAV
+254 TAYSDMAQLNAA

-275 ESITISYKMEVN
+275 ESITISYKMEVD
-287 PSIYDKTSD
+287 PSIYTETSN
-296 IEAFGNVVKAQ
+296 IGKFGNIIKAN

-318 ESNKVY
+318 ESNLEY
-324 AEAKGPEMSKNS
+324 ADAKGPEMSKTAT
-336 VGDYDKTTGII
+336 DYDETTGVI
-347 TWKVTVRLNDY
+347 TWKVTIRLNDY

-367 SIEDYITDI
+367 SIENYITDI

-382 GLEPAVKLTGI
+382 GLKPAVKLTGI

-401 SIVYTTAVTDEYKQ
+401 SIVYTTSVTDEYKR

-448 NRIEKT
+448 KWIEKT
-454 CTGFDSTTRTLTWN
+454 CIGFDDTTRTLTWD
-468 VTLNIPDN
+468 VTLNIPND

-484 YVQEA
+484 YVQDA

-500 AGTTIVNSDTI
+500 AGTTIVNSGTI

-538 HAGQP
+538 HAGQLI
-543 VTFTYTTVIQDGYVW
+543 TFTYTSVIPDGYVW

-572 KDAVLGDQNQE
+572 KDAVLGNQNQE
-583 ATATW
+583 EEATW

-599 KKAIADNDKDSITYE
+599 KKAIADNDKDSIAYE

-643 DGNVTAK
+643 DGNATAK

-656 YWEDSNHGSVSVTV
+656 YWEDSNPGSVSVTV

-688 MVNAVADGKA
+688 MVNAVADGKT

-768 APDIKYEI
+768 APDIEYEI

-800 LTYNDDVEITEV
+800 LTYNDDIKITEV

-851 KLNLRTYADETKNEH
+851 KLNLRTYADETKNEY

-934 ASYDS
+934 VSYDA

-1022 NQLEAKL
+1022 NRLEAVL
-1029 TLTKA
+1029 YITKT
-1034 VENVE
+1034 VENE
-1039 WDEVK
+1039 DWDTVK

-1049 TVKKGDLVVATISG
+1049 TVKKGDLVIATVNGADMTENGGVYVATI
-1063 ADMQKTGNG
+1063 N
-1072 YETTI
+1072 
-1077 KQLEAGEYTI
+1077 QLEAGEYT
-1087 VETIATS
+1087 VTETIAAG
-1094 GKTPKTITYKIDNSA
+1094 GKTPKTVTYKVGVTA
-1109 VKSGQEVTGI
+1109 AKTGQEATGI
-1119 VLTAGGTGTVTFTN
+1119 ILLADSYNTVAFTN

-1235 AVSAPISNAANV
+1235 AVSAPIS
-1247 VVAFTNT
+1247 
-1254 YTKLQGSL
+1254 
-1262 EITKTVTGDRNWE
+1262 
-1275 QVKNT
+1275 
-1280 MSFKVTDET
+1280 
-1289 GAEITGSP
+1289 
-1297 VAGTAFTETTPG
+1297 
-1309 SGIYHYVFNGLTA
+1309 
-1322 GKTYTVTE
+1322 
-1330 VLTGED
+1330 
-1336 AAYARTTTYTGAASG
+1336 
-1351 TGETAVSAPISN
+1351 
-1363 AANVVVAFTNT
+1363 
-1374 YTKLQG
+1374 
-1380 SLEITKTVTGDR
+1380 
-1392 NWEQVKNTMSFK
+1392 
-1404 VTDETGAEIT
+1404 
-1414 GSPVAGTAFTETTP
+1414 
-1428 GSGIYHYVFNGL
+1428 
-1440 TAGKTY
+1440 
-1446 TVTEVLTGEDAAYAR
+1446 
-1461 TTTYTAAAS
+1461 
-1470 GTGETAVSTPINN
+1470 N

-1617 KMAFTNTYTKLQG
+1617 KVAFTNTYTKLQG

-1650 MSFKVMDE
+1650 MSFKVTDE

-1665 SPVAGI
+1665 SPVAGT

-1702 TGEDAAYART
+1702 AGEDTAYTRT
-1712 TTYTGAASGT
+1712 TTYTAQTSGT

-1731 SNAANVVVAFTNT
+1731 SNTANTVVAFTNT

-1827 AYARTTTYTA
+1827 AYARTTTYTGA
-1837 AAGGTG
+1837 ASGTG
-1843 ETAVSAPISNAAN
+1843 ETAVSAPIS
-1856 VVVAFTNAYTAKTG
+1856 
-1870 KIEVTK
+1870 
-1876 KFGGSE
+1876 
-1882 LPANFETVTLTV
+1882 
-1894 ENEAGTVVGSKTL
+1894 
-1907 AEIRSAAA
+1907 
-1915 AGTEGYAVTG
+1915 
-1925 SGAGAVYT
+1925 
-1933 WTLKD
+1933 
-1938 LPYGKYKVT
+1938 
-1947 ETVTAAN
+1947 
-1954 GYQCTAKYQINATAE
+1954 
-1969 KDYDSTAKPEVT
+1969 
-1981 VGAATQ
+1981 
-1987 KVVFTN
+1987 
-1993 AYTKLQGSLEITKT
+1993 
-2007 VTGDRNWEQVKNTMT
+2007 
-2022 FKVTDETGAE
+2022 
-2032 ITGSPV
+2032 
-2038 AGTAFT
+2038 
-2044 ETTPGSGIYHYVF
+2044 
-2057 NGLTAGK
+2057 
-2064 TYTVTEVLTGED
+2064 
-2076 AAYARTTT
+2076 
-2084 YTAAAGGTGETAVS
+2084 
-2098 APINNTANTVVAFT
+2098 NTANTVVAFT

-2191 GKYTVTETVTAA
+2191 GKYKVTETVTAA
-2203 NGYQCTARYQINAT
+2203 NGYQCTAKYQINAT

-2331 TTTYTAAAGGT
+2331 TTTYTGAASGT
-2342 GETAVSAPISNAANV
+2342 GETAVSAPISNTANT
-2357 VVAFTN
+2357 VVAFTNAYTAKTGEIEVTKKFGGSELPSNFETVTLTVENEAGTVVGSKTLAEIRSAAAAGTEGYAVTGSGAGAVYTWTLKDLPYGKYKVTETVTAATGYQCTAKYQINATAEKYYDSTAKPEVTVGDATQKVSFTN
-2363 TYTKKAGKLVI
+2363 TYTKLQGGLEIIKRVHGDLNWEQVKNTISFKITNEDGNEIPGSPVAGTAFTETTPGSGIYYYEINGLIVGKAYTVTEVLTGEDEAYSRTTTYVAATRGTGETAVSVPVQDSMYSVVTFDNTYTKKTGKLVI
-2374 TKSVAGNVDKAKAE
+2374 TKSVAGNVEKAKAE

-2393 KVTRTAD
+2393 KVTKNAD

-2425 TAPGGYQV
+2425 TVPGGYQV
-2433 EETRNVVGG
+2433 EETRNAVGG

-2470 ASIKVAFEN
+2470 ASTKVAFEN
-2479 TYEKKTTTPS
+2479 TYVKTTTTPS

-2510 PTDPGTPGTGDN
+2510 PADPGTPGTGDN
-2522 SNLAFW
+2522 SNLAIW
-2528 FILFAV
+2528 FILFAI
-2534 SGMGLVALAI
+2534 SGMGLAALAI
-2544 SEKKNKKKQ
+2544 SDKKNKKKQ

>member
-1 MKLLNGKYK
+1 MKLLNGTYK

-161 NGKDVTFGIGTTK
+161 NGKDVPFGIGTTK

-180 ADQKTSELNVQKSKS
+180 ADQKTSELNVQKSRP
-195 SSAMLEN
+195 SSAVMEN

-230 LGLTNL
+230 SGLTNL

-254 TSCSDMAQLNAV
+254 TAYSDMAQLNAA

-275 ESITISYKMEVN
+275 ESITISYKMEVD
-287 PSIYDKTSD
+287 PSIYTETSN
-296 IEAFGNVVKAQ
+296 IGKFGNIIKAN

-318 ESNKVY
+318 ESNLEY
-324 AEAKGPEMSKNS
+324 ADAKGPEMSKTAT
-336 VGDYDKTTGII
+336 DYDETTGVI
-347 TWKVTVRLNDY
+347 TWKVTIRLNDY

-367 SIEDYITDI
+367 SIENYITDI

-382 GLEPAVKLTGI
+382 GLNQAVKLTGI

-401 SIVYTTAVTDEYKQ
+401 SIVYTTSVTDEYKR

-448 NRIEKT
+448 KWIEKT
-454 CTGFDSTTRTLTWN
+454 CIGFDDTTRTLTWD
-468 VTLNIPDN
+468 VTLNIPND

-484 YVQEA
+484 YVQDA

-500 AGTTIVNSDTI
+500 AGTTIVNSGTI

-538 HAGQP
+538 HAGQLI
-543 VTFTYTTVIQDGYVW
+543 TFTYTSVIPDGYVW

-572 KDAVLGDQNQE
+572 KDAVLGNQNQE
-583 ATATW
+583 VEATW

-599 KKAIADNDKDSITYE
+599 KKAIADNDKDSIAYE

-643 DGNVTAK
+643 DGNATAK

-656 YWEDSNHGSVSVTV
+656 YWEDSNPGSVSVTV

-688 MVNAVADGKA
+688 MVNAVADGKT

-768 APDIKYEI
+768 APDIEYEI

-800 LTYNDDVEITEV
+800 LTYNDDIKITEV

-851 KLNLRTYADETKNEH
+851 KLNLRTYADETKNEY

-934 ASYDS
+934 VSYDA

-1022 NQLEAKL
+1022 NRLEAVL
-1029 TLTKA
+1029 YITKT
-1034 VENVE
+1034 VENE
-1039 WDEVK
+1039 DWDTVK

-1049 TVKKGDLVVATISG
+1049 TVKKGDLVIATVNGADMTENGGVYVATI
-1063 ADMQKTGNG
+1063 N
-1072 YETTI
+1072 
-1077 KQLEAGEYTI
+1077 QLEAGEYT
-1087 VETIATS
+1087 VTETIAAG
-1094 GKTPKTITYKIDNSA
+1094 GKTPKTVTYKVGVTA
-1109 VKSGQEVTGI
+1109 AKTGQEATGI
-1119 VLTAGGTGTVTFTN
+1119 ILLADSYNTVAFTN

-1159 TMSFKVTDET
+1159 TMTFKVTDE
-1169 GAEITG
+1169 
-1175 SPVAGTA
+1175 
-1182 FTETTPGSG
+1182 SG
-1191 IYHYVFNGL
+1191 V
-1200 TAGKTYTVTE
+1200 
-1210 VLTGEDAAY
+1210 
-1219 ARTTTYTGAA
+1219 
-1229 SGTGET
+1229 
-1235 AVSAPISNAANV
+1235 
-1247 VVAFTNT
+1247 
-1254 YTKLQGSL
+1254 
-1262 EITKTVTGDRNWE
+1262 
-1275 QVKNT
+1275 
-1280 MSFKVTDET
+1280 
-1289 GAEITGSP
+1289 
-1297 VAGTAFTETTPG
+1297 
-1309 SGIYHYVFNGLTA
+1309 
-1322 GKTYTVTE
+1322 
-1330 VLTGED
+1330 
-1336 AAYARTTTYTGAASG
+1336 
-1351 TGETAVSAPISN
+1351 
-1363 AANVVVAFTNT
+1363 
-1374 YTKLQG
+1374 
-1380 SLEITKTVTGDR
+1380 
-1392 NWEQVKNTMSFK
+1392 
-1404 VTDETGAEIT
+1404 EIT

-1470 GTGETAVSTPINN
+1470 GTGETAVSAPISN

-1612 GAATQ
+1612 G
-1617 KMAFTNTYTKLQG
+1617 
-1630 SLEITKT
+1630 
-1637 VTGDRNW
+1637 V
-1644 EQVKNT
+1644 
-1650 MSFKVMDE
+1650 
-1658 TGAEITG
+1658 
-1665 SPVAGI
+1665 
-1671 AFTETTPGS
+1671 
-1680 GIYHY
+1680 
-1685 VFNGLT
+1685 
-1691 AGKTYTVTEVL
+1691 
-1702 TGEDAAYART
+1702 
-1712 TTYTGAASGT
+1712 
-1722 GETAVSAPI
+1722 
-1731 SNAANVVVAFTNT
+1731 
-1744 YTKLQG
+1744 
-1750 SLEITKTVTGDR
+1750 
-1762 NWEQVKNTMSFKVT
+1762 
-1776 DETGAEITGSP
+1776 
-1787 VAGTAFTETTPGSG
+1787 
-1801 IYHYVFNGLTAG
+1801 
-1813 KTYTVTEVLTGEDA
+1813 
-1827 AYARTTTYTA
+1827 
-1837 AAGGTG
+1837 
-1843 ETAVSAPISNAAN
+1843 
-1856 VVVAFTNAYTAKTG
+1856 
-1870 KIEVTK
+1870 
-1876 KFGGSE
+1876 
-1882 LPANFETVTLTV
+1882 
-1894 ENEAGTVVGSKTL
+1894 
-1907 AEIRSAAA
+1907 
-1915 AGTEGYAVTG
+1915 
-1925 SGAGAVYT
+1925 
-1933 WTLKD
+1933 
-1938 LPYGKYKVT
+1938 
-1947 ETVTAAN
+1947 
-1954 GYQCTAKYQINATAE
+1954 
-1969 KDYDSTAKPEVT
+1969 
-1981 VGAATQ
+1981 
-1987 KVVFTN
+1987 
-1993 AYTKLQGSLEITKT
+1993 
-2007 VTGDRNWEQVKNTMT
+2007 
-2022 FKVTDETGAE
+2022 
-2032 ITGSPV
+2032 
-2038 AGTAFT
+2038 
-2044 ETTPGSGIYHYVF
+2044 
-2057 NGLTAGK
+2057 
-2064 TYTVTEVLTGED
+2064 
-2076 AAYARTTT
+2076 
-2084 YTAAAGGTGETAVS
+2084 
-2098 APINNTANTVVAFT
+2098 
-2112 NAYTAKTGEIEVT
+2112 
-2125 KKFGG
+2125 
-2130 SELPSNFE
+2130 
-2138 TVTLTVE
+2138 
-2145 NEAGTVVGSKTL
+2145 
-2157 AEIRS
+2157 
-2162 AAAAGTEGYA
+2162 
-2172 VTGSGAG
+2172 
-2179 AVYTWTLKDLPY
+2179 
-2191 GKYTVTETVTAA
+2191 
-2203 NGYQCTARYQINAT
+2203 
-2217 AEKNYDGTVKPEV
+2217 
-2230 TVGAATQKVAFTNTY
+2230 ATQKVAFTNTY

-2331 TTTYTAAAGGT
+2331 TTTYTAAASGT
-2342 GETAVSAPISNAANV
+2342 GETAVSAPISNATNV

-2363 TYTKKAGKLVI
+2363 TYTKLQGSLEITKTVTGDRNWEQVKNTMTFKVTDESGVEITGSPVAGTAFTETTPGSGIYHYVFNGLTAGKTYTVTEVLTGEDAAYARTTTYTAAASGTGETAVSAPISNTANTVVAFTNAYTAKTGEIEVTKKFGGSELPSNFETVTLTVENEAGTVVGSKTLAEIRSAAAAGTEGYAVTGSGAGAVYTWTLKDLPYGKYKVTETVTAATGYQCTAKYQINATAEKYYDSTAKPEVTVGDATQKVSFTNTYTKLQGGLEIIKRVHGDLNWEQVKNTISFKITNEDGNEIPGSPVAGTAFTETTPGSGIYYYEINGLIVGKAYTVTEVLTGEDEAYSRTTTYVAATRGTGETAVSVPVQDSMYSVVTFDNTYTKKTGKLVI
-2374 TKSVAGNVDKAKAE
+2374 TKSVAGNVEKAKAE

-2393 KVTRTAD
+2393 KVTKNAD

-2425 TAPGGYQV
+2425 TVPGGYQV
-2433 EETRNVVGG
+2433 EETRNAVGG

-2470 ASIKVAFEN
+2470 ASTKVAFEN
-2479 TYEKKTTTPS
+2479 TYVKKTTTPS

-2510 PTDPGTPGTGDN
+2510 PADPGTPGTGDN
-2522 SNLAFW
+2522 SNLAIW
-2528 FILFAV
+2528 FILFAI
-2534 SGMGLVALAI
+2534 SGMGLAALAI
-2544 SEKKNKKKQ
+2544 SDKKNKKKQ

>member
-49 TVKVNGVPLENV
+49 AVKVNGVPLENV

-161 NGKDVTFGIGTTK
+161 NGKDVPFGIGTTK

-441 DKTVNAD
+441 DKTVNAG

-500 AGTTIVNSDTI
+500 AGTTIVNSDKI

-543 VTFTYTTVIQDGYVW
+543 VTFTYTTVIPDGYVW

-650 LVYIHQ
+650 LVYTHQ
-656 YWEDSNHGSVSVTV
+656 YWEDSNPGSVSVTV

-688 MVNAVADGKA
+688 MVNAVADGKT

-776 EINPNALTL
+776 EINPNELTL

-1029 TLTKA
+1029 TLTKV

-1049 TVKKGDLVVATISG
+1049 TIKKGDLIVATISG

-1077 KQLEAGEYTI
+1077 KQLEAGEYT
-1087 VETIATS
+1087 VTETIAVG
-1094 GKTPKTITYKIDNSA
+1094 GKSPETVTYKVGVTA
-1109 VKSGQEVTGI
+1109 AKTGQEATGI

-1219 ARTTTYTGAA
+1219 ARTTTYTAAA

-1247 VVAFTNT
+1247 
-1254 YTKLQGSL
+1254 
-1262 EITKTVTGDRNWE
+1262 
-1275 QVKNT
+1275 
-1280 MSFKVTDET
+1280 
-1289 GAEITGSP
+1289 
-1297 VAGTAFTETTPG
+1297 
-1309 SGIYHYVFNGLTA
+1309 
-1322 GKTYTVTE
+1322 
-1330 VLTGED
+1330 
-1336 AAYARTTTYTGAASG
+1336 
-1351 TGETAVSAPISN
+1351 
-1363 AANVVVAFTNT
+1363 
-1374 YTKLQG
+1374 
-1380 SLEITKTVTGDR
+1380 
-1392 NWEQVKNTMSFK
+1392 
-1404 VTDETGAEIT
+1404 
-1414 GSPVAGTAFTETTP
+1414 
-1428 GSGIYHYVFNGL
+1428 
-1440 TAGKTY
+1440 
-1446 TVTEVLTGEDAAYAR
+1446 
-1461 TTTYTAAAS
+1461 
-1470 GTGETAVSTPINN
+1470 
-1483 TANTVVAFTNA
+1483 VVAFTNA

-1580 TAANGYQCTARYQI
+1580 TAANGYQCTAMYQI

-1617 KMAFTNTYTKLQG
+1617 KVAFTNTYAKLQG
-1630 SLEITKT
+1630 SLEITK
-1637 VTGDRNW
+1637 
-1644 EQVKNT
+1644 K
-1650 MSFKVMDE
+1650 
-1658 TGAEITG
+1658 
-1665 SPVAGI
+1665 
-1671 AFTETTPGS
+1671 
-1680 GIYHY
+1680 
-1685 VFNGLT
+1685 
-1691 AGKTYTVTEVL
+1691 
-1702 TGEDAAYART
+1702 
-1712 TTYTGAASGT
+1712 
-1722 GETAVSAPI
+1722 
-1731 SNAANVVVAFTNT
+1731 
-1744 YTKLQG
+1744 
-1750 SLEITKTVTGDR
+1750 VTGDR

-1776 DETGAEITGSP
+1776 DESGAEITGSP

-1813 KTYTVTEVLTGEDA
+1813 KTYTVTEVLAGEDA
-1827 AYARTTTYTA
+1827 AYARTTTYTG

-1843 ETAVSAPISNAAN
+1843 ETAVSAPIS
-1856 VVVAFTNAYTAKTG
+1856 
-1870 KIEVTK
+1870 
-1876 KFGGSE
+1876 
-1882 LPANFETVTLTV
+1882 
-1894 ENEAGTVVGSKTL
+1894 
-1907 AEIRSAAA
+1907 
-1915 AGTEGYAVTG
+1915 
-1925 SGAGAVYT
+1925 
-1933 WTLKD
+1933 
-1938 LPYGKYKVT
+1938 
-1947 ETVTAAN
+1947 
-1954 GYQCTAKYQINATAE
+1954 
-1969 KDYDSTAKPEVT
+1969 
-1981 VGAATQ
+1981 
-1987 KVVFTN
+1987 
-1993 AYTKLQGSLEITKT
+1993 
-2007 VTGDRNWEQVKNTMT
+2007 
-2022 FKVTDETGAE
+2022 
-2032 ITGSPV
+2032 
-2038 AGTAFT
+2038 
-2044 ETTPGSGIYHYVF
+2044 
-2057 NGLTAGK
+2057 
-2064 TYTVTEVLTGED
+2064 
-2076 AAYARTTT
+2076 
-2084 YTAAAGGTGETAVS
+2084 
-2098 APINNTANTVVAFT
+2098 NTANTVVAFT

-2278 TGAEITGSPV
+2278 SGAEITGSPV

-2342 GETAVSAPISNAANV
+2342 GETAVSAPISNGANV
-2357 VVAFTN
+2357 VVAFAN
-2363 TYTKKAGKLVI
+2363 TYTKKTGKLVI

-2433 EETRNVVGG
+2433 EETRNAVGG

-2479 TYEKKTTTPS
+2479 TYVKKTTTPS

-2522 SNLAFW
+2522 SNLALW

-2534 SGMGLVALAI
+2534 SGMGLAALAI

>member
-61 TEIKEGDKVLI
+61 TEIKEDDKVLI

-161 NGKDVTFGIGTTK
+161 NGKDIPFGIGTAK
-174 KTVKYY
+174 KNVKYY
-180 ADQKTSELNVQKSKS
+180 ADADASELNVYKSRP
-195 SSAMLEN
+195 SSAVMEN

-230 LGLTNL
+230 SGLTNL
-236 SELKIKTVNGS
+236 SELKIKTINGS

-254 TSCSDMAQLNAV
+254 TAYSDMAQLNTA

-275 ESITISYKMEVN
+275 ESITISYKMEVD
-287 PSIYDKTSD
+287 PSIYTETSN
-296 IEAFGNVVKAQ
+296 IGKFGNIIKAN
-307 YKDNRDNDKEK
+307 YKDNRDNEKEK
-318 ESNKVY
+318 ESNLVY
-324 AEAKGPEMSKNS
+324 ADAKGPEMSKTAT
-336 VGDYDKTTGII
+336 DYDETTGVI
-347 TWKVTVRLNDY
+347 TWKVTIRLNDY
-358 LEDFQKSGK
+358 LENFQKSGK
-367 SIEDYITDI
+367 SIEDYITHI

-382 GLEPAVKLTGI
+382 GLNQAVKLTGI

-401 SIVYTTAVTDEYKQ
+401 SIVYTTSVTDEYKR

-441 DKTVNAD
+441 DRTVNA
-448 NRIEKT
+448 NKWIEKT
-454 CTGFDSTTRTLTWN
+454 CIGFDDTTRTLTWD

-484 YVQEA
+484 YVQDA

-500 AGTTIVNSDTI
+500 AGTTIVNSGTI

-538 HAGQP
+538 HAGQLI
-543 VTFTYTTVIQDGYVW
+543 TFTYTSVIPDGYVW

-599 KKAIADNDKDSITYE
+599 KKAIADNDKDSIAYE

-643 DGNVTAK
+643 DGNATAK

-656 YWEDSNHGSVSVTV
+656 YWEDSNPGPVSVTV

-812 STGTVLTRGT
+812 STGTVLTRGI

-917 NNGTYTALAG
+917 DNGTYTALAG

-934 ASYDS
+934 VSYDA

-1000 VTLPSGV
+1000 VTLPSGIV
-1007 IIEKF
+1007 IKKF
-1012 VEEENELEYE
+1012 VEEENELKYE
-1022 NQLEAKL
+1022 NQLEAKI

-1034 VENVE
+1034 VENEE

-1109 VKSGQEVTGI
+1109 VKSGQEASGI
-1119 VLTAGGTGTVTFTN
+1119 VLTAGGTNTVAFTN

-1210 VLTGEDAAY
+1210 VLTGENTAY
-1219 ARTTTYTGAA
+1219 TRTTTYTAQT

-1235 AVSAPISNAANV
+1235 AVSAPISDTANS
-1247 VVAFTNT
+1247 VVAFINT
-1254 YTKLQGSL
+1254 
-1262 EITKTVTGDRNWE
+1262 
-1275 QVKNT
+1275 
-1280 MSFKVTDET
+1280 
-1289 GAEITGSP
+1289 
-1297 VAGTAFTETTPG
+1297 
-1309 SGIYHYVFNGLTA
+1309 
-1322 GKTYTVTE
+1322 
-1330 VLTGED
+1330 
-1336 AAYARTTTYTGAASG
+1336 
-1351 TGETAVSAPISN
+1351 
-1363 AANVVVAFTNT
+1363 
-1374 YTKLQG
+1374 
-1380 SLEITKTVTGDR
+1380 
-1392 NWEQVKNTMSFK
+1392 
-1404 VTDETGAEIT
+1404 
-1414 GSPVAGTAFTETTP
+1414 
-1428 GSGIYHYVFNGL
+1428 
-1440 TAGKTY
+1440 
-1446 TVTEVLTGEDAAYAR
+1446 
-1461 TTTYTAAAS
+1461 
-1470 GTGETAVSTPINN
+1470 
-1483 TANTVVAFTNA
+1483 

-1539 IRSAAAAGTEGYAV
+1539 IRSAAE
-1553 TGSGAGAVYTW
+1553 
-1564 TLKDL
+1564 
-1569 PYGKYKVTETV
+1569 
-1580 TAANGYQCTARYQI
+1580 
-1594 NATAEKNY
+1594 
-1602 DGTVKPEVTV
+1602 
-1612 GAATQ
+1612 
-1617 KMAFTNTYTKLQG
+1617 
-1630 SLEITKT
+1630 
-1637 VTGDRNW
+1637 
-1644 EQVKNT
+1644 
-1650 MSFKVMDE
+1650 
-1658 TGAEITG
+1658 
-1665 SPVAGI
+1665 
-1671 AFTETTPGS
+1671 
-1680 GIYHY
+1680 
-1685 VFNGLT
+1685 
-1691 AGKTYTVTEVL
+1691 
-1702 TGEDAAYART
+1702 
-1712 TTYTGAASGT
+1712 
-1722 GETAVSAPI
+1722 
-1731 SNAANVVVAFTNT
+1731 
-1744 YTKLQG
+1744 
-1750 SLEITKTVTGDR
+1750 
-1762 NWEQVKNTMSFKVT
+1762 
-1776 DETGAEITGSP
+1776 
-1787 VAGTAFTETTPGSG
+1787 
-1801 IYHYVFNGLTAG
+1801 
-1813 KTYTVTEVLTGEDA
+1813 
-1827 AYARTTTYTA
+1827 
-1837 AAGGTG
+1837 
-1843 ETAVSAPISNAAN
+1843 
-1856 VVVAFTNAYTAKTG
+1856 
-1870 KIEVTK
+1870 
-1876 KFGGSE
+1876 
-1882 LPANFETVTLTV
+1882 
-1894 ENEAGTVVGSKTL
+1894 
-1907 AEIRSAAA
+1907 

-1969 KDYDSTAKPEVT
+1969 KNYDGTVKPEVT

-1987 KVVFTN
+1987 KVAFTN
-1993 AYTKLQGSLEITKT
+1993 TYTKLQGSLEITKT
-2007 VTGDRNWEQVKNTMT
+2007 VTGDRNWEQVKNTMS
-2022 FKVTDETGAE
+2022 FKVTDESGVE

-2064 TYTVTEVLTGED
+2064 TYTVTEVLSGED

-2084 YTAAAGGTGETAVS
+2084 YTAAASGTGETAVS
-2098 APINNTANTVVAFT
+2098 APISNTANTVVAFT
-2112 NAYTAKTGEIEVT
+2112 NAYTAKTGEIEVA

-2162 AAAAGTEGYA
+2162 AAEAGTEGYA

-2191 GKYTVTETVTAA
+2191 GKYKVTETVTAA
-2203 NGYQCTARYQINAT
+2203 NGYQCTAKYQINAT

-2342 GETAVSAPISNAANV
+2342 GETAVSAPISNTTNTVVAFTNAYTAKAGEIEVTKKFGGSELPSNFETVTLTVENEAGTVVGSKTLAEIRSAAEAGTEGYAVAGSGAGAVYTWTLKDLPYGKYRVTETVTAANGYQCTAKYQINATAEKNYDGTVKPEVTVGAATQKVAFTNTYTKLQGSLEITKTVTGDRNWEQVKNTMSFKVTDETGAEITGSPVAGTAFTETITGSGIYHYVFNGLTAGKTYTVTEVLSGEDAAYARTTTYTAAAGGTGETAVSAPISNGANV

-2393 KVTRTAD
+2393 KVTKNAD

-2425 TAPGGYQV
+2425 TVPGGYQV
-2433 EETRNVVGG
+2433 EETRNAVGG

-2470 ASIKVAFEN
+2470 ASTKVAFEN
-2479 TYEKKTTTPS
+2479 TYVKKTTTPS

-2510 PTDPGTPGTGDN
+2510 PADPGTPGTGDN
-2522 SNLAFW
+2522 SNLTIW

-2534 SGMGLVALAI
+2534 SGMGLAALAI

>member
-1 MKLLNGKYK
+1 
-10 IRNRIMAAFLAV
+10 
-22 TMLLTLVPTGQM
+22 
-34 QVYAAGEGKVNVDSF
+34 
-49 TVKVNGVPLENV
+49 
-61 TEIKEGDKVLI
+61 
-72 LCNWSLDDSDKTVDT
+72 
-87 YKVDLSPM
+87 
-95 LSNLKLVAGTPAT
+95 
-108 VYDSELGAVG
+108 
-118 TVTIDENGVAT
+118 
-129 YVFTNDKF
+129 
-137 LESTSRTGSS
+137 
-147 TYDGVVT
+147 
-154 STDKKND
+154 
-161 NGKDVTFGIGTTK
+161 
-174 KTVKYY
+174 
-180 ADQKTSELNVQKSKS
+180 
-195 SSAMLEN
+195 
-202 GKLYQTF
+202 
-209 EVTLSAKDGIVKG
+209 
-222 ITLEDIAG
+222 
-230 LGLTNL
+230 
-236 SELKIKTVNGS
+236 
-247 DVGVTVG
+247 
-254 TSCSDMAQLNAV
+254 
-266 LQGAVLAAG
+266 
-275 ESITISYKMEVN
+275 
-287 PSIYDKTSD
+287 
-296 IEAFGNVVKAQ
+296 
-307 YKDNRDNDKEK
+307 
-318 ESNKVY
+318 
-324 AEAKGPEMSKNS
+324 MSKNS

-441 DKTVNAD
+441 DKTVNAG

-500 AGTTIVNSDTI
+500 AGTTIVNSDKI

-543 VTFTYTTVIQDGYVW
+543 VTFTYTTVIPDGYVW

-656 YWEDSNHGSVSVTV
+656 YWEDSNPGSVSVTV

-776 EINPNALTL
+776 EINPNELTL

-934 ASYDS
+934 VSYDS

-1022 NQLEAKL
+1022 NQLEAKI

-1109 VKSGQEVTGI
+1109 VKSGQEATGI

-1219 ARTTTYTGAA
+1219 ARTTTYMAA
-1229 SGTGET
+1229 AGGTGET

-1247 VVAFTNT
+1247 VVAFTN
-1254 YTKLQGSL
+1254 
-1262 EITKTVTGDRNWE
+1262 
-1275 QVKNT
+1275 
-1280 MSFKVTDET
+1280 
-1289 GAEITGSP
+1289 
-1297 VAGTAFTETTPG
+1297 
-1309 SGIYHYVFNGLTA
+1309 
-1322 GKTYTVTE
+1322 
-1330 VLTGED
+1330 
-1336 AAYARTTTYTGAASG
+1336 
-1351 TGETAVSAPISN
+1351 
-1363 AANVVVAFTNT
+1363 
-1374 YTKLQG
+1374 
-1380 SLEITKTVTGDR
+1380 
-1392 NWEQVKNTMSFK
+1392 
-1404 VTDETGAEIT
+1404 
-1414 GSPVAGTAFTETTP
+1414 
-1428 GSGIYHYVFNGL
+1428 
-1440 TAGKTY
+1440 
-1446 TVTEVLTGEDAAYAR
+1446 
-1461 TTTYTAAAS
+1461 
-1470 GTGETAVSTPINN
+1470 
-1483 TANTVVAFTNA
+1483 A
-1494 YTAKTGEIEVTKKF
+1494 YTAKTGKIEVTKKF
-1508 GGSELPSNFETV
+1508 GGSELPANFETV
-1520 TLTVENEA
+1520 ALTVENEA

-1580 TAANGYQCTARYQI
+1580 TAANGYQCT
-1594 NATAEKNY
+1594 
-1602 DGTVKPEVTV
+1602 G
-1612 GAATQ
+1612 
-1617 KMAFTNTYTKLQG
+1617 
-1630 SLEITKT
+1630 
-1637 VTGDRNW
+1637 
-1644 EQVKNT
+1644 
-1650 MSFKVMDE
+1650 
-1658 TGAEITG
+1658 
-1665 SPVAGI
+1665 
-1671 AFTETTPGS
+1671 
-1680 GIYHY
+1680 
-1685 VFNGLT
+1685 
-1691 AGKTYTVTEVL
+1691 
-1702 TGEDAAYART
+1702 
-1712 TTYTGAASGT
+1712 
-1722 GETAVSAPI
+1722 
-1731 SNAANVVVAFTNT
+1731 
-1744 YTKLQG
+1744 
-1750 SLEITKTVTGDR
+1750 
-1762 NWEQVKNTMSFKVT
+1762 
-1776 DETGAEITGSP
+1776 
-1787 VAGTAFTETTPGSG
+1787 
-1801 IYHYVFNGLTAG
+1801 
-1813 KTYTVTEVLTGEDA
+1813 
-1827 AYARTTTYTA
+1827 
-1837 AAGGTG
+1837 
-1843 ETAVSAPISNAAN
+1843 
-1856 VVVAFTNAYTAKTG
+1856 
-1870 KIEVTK
+1870 
-1876 KFGGSE
+1876 
-1882 LPANFETVTLTV
+1882 
-1894 ENEAGTVVGSKTL
+1894 
-1907 AEIRSAAA
+1907 
-1915 AGTEGYAVTG
+1915 
-1925 SGAGAVYT
+1925 
-1933 WTLKD
+1933 
-1938 LPYGKYKVT
+1938 
-1947 ETVTAAN
+1947 
-1954 GYQCTAKYQINATAE
+1954 
-1969 KDYDSTAKPEVT
+1969 
-1981 VGAATQ
+1981 
-1987 KVVFTN
+1987 
-1993 AYTKLQGSLEITKT
+1993 
-2007 VTGDRNWEQVKNTMT
+2007 
-2022 FKVTDETGAE
+2022 
-2032 ITGSPV
+2032 
-2038 AGTAFT
+2038 
-2044 ETTPGSGIYHYVF
+2044 
-2057 NGLTAGK
+2057 
-2064 TYTVTEVLTGED
+2064 
-2076 AAYARTTT
+2076 
-2084 YTAAAGGTGETAVS
+2084 
-2098 APINNTANTVVAFT
+2098 
-2112 NAYTAKTGEIEVT
+2112 
-2125 KKFGG
+2125 
-2130 SELPSNFE
+2130 
-2138 TVTLTVE
+2138 
-2145 NEAGTVVGSKTL
+2145 
-2157 AEIRS
+2157 
-2162 AAAAGTEGYA
+2162 
-2172 VTGSGAG
+2172 
-2179 AVYTWTLKDLPY
+2179 
-2191 GKYTVTETVTAA
+2191 
-2203 NGYQCTARYQINAT
+2203 RYQINAT

-2317 VTEVLTGEDAAYAR
+2317 VTEVLTGEDAAYSRTTTYKAAANGNGETAVSAPINNTANTVVAFTNAYTAKTGEIEVTKKFGGSELPSNFETVTLTVENEAGTVVGSKTLAEIRSAAAAGTEGYAVTGSGAGAVYTWTLKDLPYGKYKVTETVTAATGYQCTARYQINATAEKNYDGTVKPEVTVGAATQKMAFTNTYTKLQGSLEITKTVTGDRNWEQVKNTMSFKVTDETGAEITGSPVAGTALTETTPGSGIYHYVFNGLTAGKTYTVTEVLTGEDAAYAR

-2342 GETAVSAPISNAANV
+2342 GETAVSAPISNGANV

-2433 EETRNVVGG
+2433 EETRNAVGG

-2479 TYEKKTTTPS
+2479 TYVKKTTTPS

-2522 SNLAFW
+2522 SNLALW

-2534 SGMGLVALAI
+2534 SGMGLAALAI

>member
-49 TVKVNGVPLENV
+49 AVKVNGVPLENV

-154 STDKKND
+154 SADKKND
-161 NGKDVTFGIGTTK
+161 NGKDVPFGIGTTK

-336 VGDYDKTTGII
+336 VGEYDKTTGII

-367 SIEDYITDI
+367 SIEEYITDI

-382 GLEPAVKLTGI
+382 GLKPAVKLTGI

-441 DKTVNAD
+441 DKTVNAG

-484 YVQEA
+484 YVQDA

-500 AGTTIVNSDTI
+500 TGTTIVNSDTI

-543 VTFTYTTVIQDGYVW
+543 VTFTYTTVIPDGYVW

-583 ATATW
+583 AEATW
-588 KDVNKQGIVLT
+588 KDMNKQGIVLT
-599 KKAIADNDKDSITYE
+599 KKAIADNDKDSIAYE

-643 DGNVTAK
+643 DGNATAR
-650 LVYIHQ
+650 LVYIHKH
-656 YWEDSNHGSVSVTV
+656 WEDSNPGAVSVIT

-678 KDFSFTVTEQ
+678 KDFSFIVTEQ
-688 MVNAVADGKA
+688 MVNAVADGKT

-717 ERSFVSAGKKESI
+717 ERSFVSAGRKESI

-768 APDIKYEI
+768 APDIEYEI

-1049 TVKKGDLVVATISG
+1049 TVKKGDLIVATISG

-1077 KQLEAGEYTI
+1077 KQLEAGEYT
-1087 VETIATS
+1087 VTETIAVG
-1094 GKTPKTITYKIDNSA
+1094 GKSPETVTYKVGVTA
-1109 VKSGQEVTGI
+1109 AKTGQEATGI
-1119 VLTAGGTGTVTFTN
+1119 VLTAGGTGTVAFTN

-1210 VLTGEDAAY
+1210 VLSGEDAAY

-1229 SGTGET
+1229 GGTGET

-1247 VVAFTNT
+1247 
-1254 YTKLQGSL
+1254 
-1262 EITKTVTGDRNWE
+1262 
-1275 QVKNT
+1275 
-1280 MSFKVTDET
+1280 
-1289 GAEITGSP
+1289 
-1297 VAGTAFTETTPG
+1297 
-1309 SGIYHYVFNGLTA
+1309 
-1322 GKTYTVTE
+1322 
-1330 VLTGED
+1330 
-1336 AAYARTTTYTGAASG
+1336 
-1351 TGETAVSAPISN
+1351 
-1363 AANVVVAFTNT
+1363 
-1374 YTKLQG
+1374 
-1380 SLEITKTVTGDR
+1380 
-1392 NWEQVKNTMSFK
+1392 
-1404 VTDETGAEIT
+1404 
-1414 GSPVAGTAFTETTP
+1414 
-1428 GSGIYHYVFNGL
+1428 
-1440 TAGKTY
+1440 
-1446 TVTEVLTGEDAAYAR
+1446 
-1461 TTTYTAAAS
+1461 
-1470 GTGETAVSTPINN
+1470 
-1483 TANTVVAFTNA
+1483 VVAFTNA

-1594 NATAEKNY
+1594 NATAEKHYDGTVKPEVTVGAATQKVAFTNTYTKLQGSLEITKTVTGDRNWEQVKNTMSFKVTDEDGNEIPSSPVAGTAFTETTPGSGIYHYVFNGLTVGKTYTVTEVLAGEDAAYARTTTYTAAAGGTGETAVSAPINNTANTVVAFTNAYTAKTGEIEVTKKFGGSELPSNFETVTLAVENEAGTVVGTKTLAEIRSAAAAGTEGYAVTGSGAGAVYTWTLKDLPYGKYKVTETVTAANGYQCTARYQINATAEKHY

-1650 MSFKVMDE
+1650 MSFKVTDE
-1658 TGAEITG
+1658 SGAEITG
-1665 SPVAGI
+1665 SPVAGT
-1671 AFTETTPGS
+1671 ALTETTPGS

-1712 TTYTGAASGT
+1712 TTYTAAAGGT

-1731 SNAANVVVAFTNT
+1731 SNTANVVVAFTNT

-1843 ETAVSAPISNAAN
+1843 ETAVSAPISN
-1856 VVVAFTNAYTAKTG
+1856 G
-1870 KIEVTK
+1870 
-1876 KFGGSE
+1876 
-1882 LPANFETVTLTV
+1882 
-1894 ENEAGTVVGSKTL
+1894 
-1907 AEIRSAAA
+1907 
-1915 AGTEGYAVTG
+1915 
-1925 SGAGAVYT
+1925 
-1933 WTLKD
+1933 
-1938 LPYGKYKVT
+1938 
-1947 ETVTAAN
+1947 
-1954 GYQCTAKYQINATAE
+1954 
-1969 KDYDSTAKPEVT
+1969 
-1981 VGAATQ
+1981 
-1987 KVVFTN
+1987 
-1993 AYTKLQGSLEITKT
+1993 
-2007 VTGDRNWEQVKNTMT
+2007 
-2022 FKVTDETGAE
+2022 
-2032 ITGSPV
+2032 
-2038 AGTAFT
+2038 
-2044 ETTPGSGIYHYVF
+2044 
-2057 NGLTAGK
+2057 
-2064 TYTVTEVLTGED
+2064 
-2076 AAYARTTT
+2076 
-2084 YTAAAGGTGETAVS
+2084 
-2098 APINNTANTVVAFT
+2098 
-2112 NAYTAKTGEIEVT
+2112 
-2125 KKFGG
+2125 
-2130 SELPSNFE
+2130 
-2138 TVTLTVE
+2138 
-2145 NEAGTVVGSKTL
+2145 
-2157 AEIRS
+2157 
-2162 AAAAGTEGYA
+2162 
-2172 VTGSGAG
+2172 
-2179 AVYTWTLKDLPY
+2179 
-2191 GKYTVTETVTAA
+2191 
-2203 NGYQCTARYQINAT
+2203 
-2217 AEKNYDGTVKPEV
+2217 
-2230 TVGAATQKVAFTNTY
+2230 
-2245 TKLQG
+2245 
-2250 SLEITKT
+2250 
-2257 VTGDRNWEQ
+2257 
-2266 VKNTMSFKVTDE
+2266 
-2278 TGAEITGSPV
+2278 
-2288 AGTAFTETTPGSGI
+2288 
-2302 YHYVFNGL
+2302 
-2310 TAGKTYT
+2310 
-2317 VTEVLTGEDAAYAR
+2317 
-2331 TTTYTAAAGGT
+2331 
-2342 GETAVSAPISNAANV
+2342 ANV

-2363 TYTKKAGKLVI
+2363 TYTKKTGKLVI

-2433 EETRNVVGG
+2433 EETRNAVGG

-2479 TYEKKTTTPS
+2479 TYVKKTTTPS

-2522 SNLAFW
+2522 SNLALW

-2534 SGMGLVALAI
+2534 SGMGLAALAI

>member
-1 MKLLNGKYK
+1 MKLLNGTYK

-161 NGKDVTFGIGTTK
+161 NGKDVPFGIGTTK

-180 ADQKTSELNVQKSKS
+180 ADQKTSELNVQKSRP
-195 SSAMLEN
+195 SSAVMEN

-230 LGLTNL
+230 SGLTNL

-254 TSCSDMAQLNAV
+254 TAYSDMAQLNTA

-275 ESITISYKMEVN
+275 ESITISYKMEVD
-287 PSIYDKTSD
+287 PSIYTETSN
-296 IEAFGNVVKAQ
+296 IGKFGNIIKAN

-318 ESNKVY
+318 ESNLEY
-324 AEAKGPEMSKNS
+324 ADAKGPEMSKTAT
-336 VGDYDKTTGII
+336 DYDETTGVI
-347 TWKVTVRLNDY
+347 TWKVTIRLNDY

-367 SIEDYITDI
+367 SIENYITDI

-382 GLEPAVKLTGI
+382 GLNQAVKLTGI

-401 SIVYTTAVTDEYKQ
+401 SIVYTTSVTDEYKR

-448 NRIEKT
+448 KWIEKT
-454 CTGFDSTTRTLTWN
+454 CIGFDDTTRTLTWD
-468 VTLNIPDN
+468 VTLNIPND

-484 YVQEA
+484 YVQDA

-500 AGTTIVNSDTI
+500 AGTTIVNSGTI

-538 HAGQP
+538 HAGQLI
-543 VTFTYTTVIQDGYVW
+543 TFTYTSVIPDGYVW

-599 KKAIADNDKDSITYE
+599 KKAIADNDKDSIAYE

-643 DGNVTAK
+643 DGNATAK

-656 YWEDSNHGSVSVTV
+656 YWEDSNPGSVSVTV

-688 MVNAVADGKA
+688 MVNAVADGKT

-754 KTVVKKTATYTADS
+754 KDVVSKESLYTADT
-768 APDIKYEI
+768 APDIQYTI
-776 EINPNALTL
+776 DINPNALTL

-800 LTYNDDVEITEV
+800 LTYNDDIKITEV

-851 KLNLRTYADETKNEH
+851 KLNLRTYADETKNEY

-934 ASYDS
+934 VSYDA

-1007 IIEKF
+1007 VIKKF
-1012 VEEENELEYE
+1012 VEEENELKYE
-1022 NQLEAKL
+1022 NRLEAVL
-1029 TLTKA
+1029 YITKT
-1034 VENVE
+1034 VENE
-1039 WDEVK
+1039 DWDTVK

-1049 TVKKGDLVVATISG
+1049 TVKKGDLVIATVNGADMTENGGVYVATI
-1063 ADMQKTGNG
+1063 N
-1072 YETTI
+1072 
-1077 KQLEAGEYTI
+1077 QLEAGEYT
-1087 VETIATS
+1087 VTETIAAG
-1094 GKTPKTITYKIDNSA
+1094 GKTPKTVTYKVGVTA
-1109 VKSGQEVTGI
+1109 AKTGREATGI
-1119 VLTAGGTGTVTFTN
+1119 ILLADSYNTVAFTN
-1133 TYEVKKGSLEITKT
+1133 TYEVKKGSLE
-1147 VTGDRNW
+1147 V
-1154 EQVKN
+1154 
-1159 TMSFKVTDET
+1159 
-1169 GAEITG
+1169 
-1175 SPVAGTA
+1175 
-1182 FTETTPGSG
+1182 
-1191 IYHYVFNGL
+1191 
-1200 TAGKTYTVTE
+1200 
-1210 VLTGEDAAY
+1210 
-1219 ARTTTYTGAA
+1219 
-1229 SGTGET
+1229 
-1235 AVSAPISNAANV
+1235 
-1247 VVAFTNT
+1247 
-1254 YTKLQGSL
+1254 
-1262 EITKTVTGDRNWE
+1262 
-1275 QVKNT
+1275 
-1280 MSFKVTDET
+1280 
-1289 GAEITGSP
+1289 
-1297 VAGTAFTETTPG
+1297 
-1309 SGIYHYVFNGLTA
+1309 
-1322 GKTYTVTE
+1322 
-1330 VLTGED
+1330 
-1336 AAYARTTTYTGAASG
+1336 
-1351 TGETAVSAPISN
+1351 
-1363 AANVVVAFTNT
+1363 
-1374 YTKLQG
+1374 
-1380 SLEITKTVTGDR
+1380 
-1392 NWEQVKNTMSFK
+1392 
-1404 VTDETGAEIT
+1404 
-1414 GSPVAGTAFTETTP
+1414 
-1428 GSGIYHYVFNGL
+1428 
-1440 TAGKTY
+1440 
-1446 TVTEVLTGEDAAYAR
+1446 
-1461 TTTYTAAAS
+1461 
-1470 GTGETAVSTPINN
+1470 
-1483 TANTVVAFTNA
+1483 
-1494 YTAKTGEIEVTKKF
+1494 
-1508 GGSELPSNFETV
+1508 
-1520 TLTVENEA
+1520 
-1528 GTVVGS
+1528 
-1534 KTLAE
+1534 
-1539 IRSAAAAGTEGYAV
+1539 
-1553 TGSGAGAVYTW
+1553 
-1564 TLKDL
+1564 
-1569 PYGKYKVTETV
+1569 
-1580 TAANGYQCTARYQI
+1580 
-1594 NATAEKNY
+1594 
-1602 DGTVKPEVTV
+1602 
-1612 GAATQ
+1612 
-1617 KMAFTNTYTKLQG
+1617 
-1630 SLEITKT
+1630 TKT

-1650 MSFKVMDE
+1650 MSFKVM
-1658 TGAEITG
+1658 
-1665 SPVAGI
+1665 
-1671 AFTETTPGS
+1671 
-1680 GIYHY
+1680 
-1685 VFNGLT
+1685 
-1691 AGKTYTVTEVL
+1691 
-1702 TGEDAAYART
+1702 
-1712 TTYTGAASGT
+1712 
-1722 GETAVSAPI
+1722 
-1731 SNAANVVVAFTNT
+1731 
-1744 YTKLQG
+1744 
-1750 SLEITKTVTGDR
+1750 
-1762 NWEQVKNTMSFKVT
+1762 

-1843 ETAVSAPISNAAN
+1843 ETAVSAPISNTAN
-1856 VVVAFTNAYTAKTG
+1856 TVVAFTNAYTAKTG
-1870 KIEVTK
+1870 EIEVTK

-1894 ENEAGTVVGSKTL
+1894 ENEAGTVVESKTL

-1987 KVVFTN
+1987 KVAFTN

-2038 AGTAFT
+2038 AGTVFT

-2098 APINNTANTVVAFT
+2098 APISNTANTVVAFT

-2130 SELPSNFE
+2130 SELPANFE

-2145 NEAGTVVGSKTL
+2145 NEAGTVVESKTL

-2191 GKYTVTETVTAA
+2191 GKYKVTETVTAA

-2278 TGAEITGSPV
+2278 NGVEITGSPV
-2288 AGTAFTETTPGSGI
+2288 AGTALTETTPGSGI

-2342 GETAVSAPISNAANV
+2342 GETAVSAPISNGANVVVAFTNTYTKLQGSLEITKTVTGDRNWEQVKNTMSFKVTDETGAEITGSPVAGTALTETTPGSGIYHYVFNGLTAGKTYTVTEVLAGEDAAYARTTTYTAAASGTGETAVSAPISNGANV

-2400 GTSKTYKLSD
+2400 GISKTYKLSD

-2433 EETRNVVGG
+2433 EETRNAVGG

-2479 TYEKKTTTPS
+2479 TYVKKTTTPS

-2522 SNLAFW
+2522 SNLALW

-2534 SGMGLVALAI
+2534 SGMGLAALAI
-2544 SEKKNKKKQ
+2544 SEKKNKKQ

>member
-49 TVKVNGVPLENV
+49 AVKVNGVPLENV

-161 NGKDVTFGIGTTK
+161 NGKDVPFGIGTTK

-441 DKTVNAD
+441 DKTVNAG

-500 AGTTIVNSDTI
+500 AGTTIVNSDKI

-543 VTFTYTTVIQDGYVW
+543 VTFTYTTVIPDGYVW

-650 LVYIHQ
+650 LVYTHQ
-656 YWEDSNHGSVSVTV
+656 YWEDSNPGSVSVTV

-688 MVNAVADGKA
+688 MVNAVADGKT

-776 EINPNALTL
+776 EINPNELTL

-1029 TLTKA
+1029 TLTKV

-1049 TVKKGDLVVATISG
+1049 TIKKGDLIVATISG

-1077 KQLEAGEYTI
+1077 KQLEAGEYT
-1087 VETIATS
+1087 VTETIAVG
-1094 GKTPKTITYKIDNSA
+1094 GKSPETVTYKVGVTA
-1109 VKSGQEVTGI
+1109 AKTGQEATGI

-1219 ARTTTYTGAA
+1219 ARTTTYTAAA

-1247 VVAFTNT
+1247 
-1254 YTKLQGSL
+1254 
-1262 EITKTVTGDRNWE
+1262 
-1275 QVKNT
+1275 
-1280 MSFKVTDET
+1280 
-1289 GAEITGSP
+1289 
-1297 VAGTAFTETTPG
+1297 
-1309 SGIYHYVFNGLTA
+1309 
-1322 GKTYTVTE
+1322 
-1330 VLTGED
+1330 
-1336 AAYARTTTYTGAASG
+1336 
-1351 TGETAVSAPISN
+1351 
-1363 AANVVVAFTNT
+1363 
-1374 YTKLQG
+1374 
-1380 SLEITKTVTGDR
+1380 
-1392 NWEQVKNTMSFK
+1392 
-1404 VTDETGAEIT
+1404 
-1414 GSPVAGTAFTETTP
+1414 
-1428 GSGIYHYVFNGL
+1428 
-1440 TAGKTY
+1440 
-1446 TVTEVLTGEDAAYAR
+1446 
-1461 TTTYTAAAS
+1461 
-1470 GTGETAVSTPINN
+1470 
-1483 TANTVVAFTNA
+1483 VVAFTNA

-1580 TAANGYQCTARYQI
+1580 TAANGYQCTAMYQI

-1617 KMAFTNTYTKLQG
+1617 KVAFTNTYAKLQG
-1630 SLEITKT
+1630 SLEITKK

-1650 MSFKVMDE
+1650 MSFKVTDE
-1658 TGAEITG
+1658 NGVEITG
-1665 SPVAGI
+1665 SPVAGT
-1671 AFTETTPGS
+1671 ALTETTPGS

-1702 TGEDAAYART
+1702 AGEDAAYART
-1712 TTYTGAASGT
+1712 TTYTGAA
-1722 GETAVSAPI
+1722 
-1731 SNAANVVVAFTNT
+1731 
-1744 YTKLQG
+1744 
-1750 SLEITKTVTGDR
+1750 
-1762 NWEQVKNTMSFKVT
+1762 
-1776 DETGAEITGSP
+1776 
-1787 VAGTAFTETTPGSG
+1787 
-1801 IYHYVFNGLTAG
+1801 
-1813 KTYTVTEVLTGEDA
+1813 
-1827 AYARTTTYTA
+1827 
-1837 AAGGTG
+1837 GGTG
-1843 ETAVSAPISNAAN
+1843 ETAVSAPIS
-1856 VVVAFTNAYTAKTG
+1856 
-1870 KIEVTK
+1870 
-1876 KFGGSE
+1876 
-1882 LPANFETVTLTV
+1882 
-1894 ENEAGTVVGSKTL
+1894 
-1907 AEIRSAAA
+1907 
-1915 AGTEGYAVTG
+1915 
-1925 SGAGAVYT
+1925 
-1933 WTLKD
+1933 
-1938 LPYGKYKVT
+1938 
-1947 ETVTAAN
+1947 
-1954 GYQCTAKYQINATAE
+1954 
-1969 KDYDSTAKPEVT
+1969 
-1981 VGAATQ
+1981 
-1987 KVVFTN
+1987 
-1993 AYTKLQGSLEITKT
+1993 
-2007 VTGDRNWEQVKNTMT
+2007 
-2022 FKVTDETGAE
+2022 
-2032 ITGSPV
+2032 
-2038 AGTAFT
+2038 
-2044 ETTPGSGIYHYVF
+2044 
-2057 NGLTAGK
+2057 
-2064 TYTVTEVLTGED
+2064 
-2076 AAYARTTT
+2076 
-2084 YTAAAGGTGETAVS
+2084 
-2098 APINNTANTVVAFT
+2098 NTANTVVAFT

-2278 TGAEITGSPV
+2278 NGVEITGSPV
-2288 AGTAFTETTPGSGI
+2288 AGTALTETTPGSGI

-2342 GETAVSAPISNAANV
+2342 GETAVSAPISNGANV
-2357 VVAFTN
+2357 VVAFAN
-2363 TYTKKAGKLVI
+2363 TYTKKTGKLVI

-2433 EETRNVVGG
+2433 EETRNAVGG

-2479 TYEKKTTTPS
+2479 TYVKKTTTPS

-2522 SNLAFW
+2522 SNLALW

-2534 SGMGLVALAI
+2534 SGMGLAALAI